1 MQSARNCGGMINY
14 RRMDKNTIIGLLL
27 MMAVIFGFQF
37 VFSPSEDEVQQ
48 QKQEQVDANKE
59 KKDSDEKNVTTDSL
73 SANEFAK
80 LKENLKRYGGDSASI
95 KTDALQVALVDGKVK
110 ATLCLDGKNQTVDDA
125 EHAPLS
131 TAMASALRDLNTTYM
146 RNGDFSAMMKP
157 RNDSVVIKN
166 DSLRLVIS
174 SKGAMITRATLPAYK
189 SSHKTKNKAFGKY
202 VEVFSPGENE
212 YGFMLNTSTQR
223 YNTQDFYFEPVEKT
237 DSSVLMALN
246 FPNGA
251 QFGIRYT
258 LRPDN
263 FVVHMEVVQKNM
275 NRVLDSSNPMY
286 FDWKQKM
293 RRHEMDG
300 MFEERNSTLY
310 YKFVADNDADYL
322 SESSEQKENFTDA
335 MKWVAAKNQY
345 FSAVFIAQKQFNGMT
360 LSSVPYDKKSPE
372 FADYLKMLNVHSEI
386 DYQADS
392 SNPASFFL
400 YLGPNRYKVLSNIDE
415 MINQYPGGAAS
426 GSDNLHLTRLIPLG
440 WTLFRWINTVVV
452 IPVFNWLGSFISS
465 YGIIILILTLL
476 IKLVLTPLTI
486 KSYRS
491 QAVMKILAPDVK
503 AINEKYPDQAD
514 AMKRQQK
521 TMELYRSAGA
531 SMFGGCLPMLL
542 QMPVLIA
549 VFAFFPSCIELRGQ
563 SFLWANDL
571 SAPDAIFSWST
582 NIPIISTYFGNHVSL
597 FCLLM
602 TVTNILYTYVSMQ
615 SQQQQQG
622 MPNMKWMMYLMPVF
636 FLVFFNHYAAGLSY
650 YYFISLLITI
660 VTTYAVRASVK
671 ESDVRAKMAEYNKN
685 PKKKKKSGWMARLEE
700 AQRQQQAA
708 MREQQKRGGKKR
720 R

>member
-1 MQSARNCGGMINY
+1 
-14 RRMDKNTIIGLLL
+14 MDKNTIIGLLL
-27 MMAVIFGFQF
+27 MMAVIFGFNILF
-37 VFSPSEDEVQQ
+37 APSEEEIAQ
-48 QKQEQVDANKE
+48 QKQEQVASNQD
-59 KKDSDEKNVTTDSL
+59 KKDSGDKQVATDSL
-73 SANEFAK
+73 SANDFAK
-80 LKENLKRYGGDSASI
+80 LKENLKNYGGDSAVI
-95 KTDALQVALVDGKVK
+95 KTADLQVALVDGKVK
-110 ATLCLDGKNQTVDDA
+110 ASLNIDGKAQTVNDA
-125 EHAPLS
+125 ETEALS
-131 TAMASALRDLNTTYM
+131 PAMASALRELNNTYT
-146 RNGDFSAMMKP
+146 RNGDFSAMMTP

-166 DSLRLVIS
+166 DSLQLVIS
-174 SKGAMITRATLPAYK
+174 SKGAMITRATLPNYK
-189 SSHKTKNKAFGKY
+189 STHNTSNKAFGKY

-263 FVVHMEVVQKNM
+263 YVVHMEVVQKNM

-293 RRHEMDG
+293 RRHEVDG

-310 YKFVADNDADYL
+310 YKFVGDNDADYL
-322 SESSEQKENFTDA
+322 TESSEQKENFTDA

-345 FSAVFIAQKQFNGMT
+345 FSSVFIAQKQFSGMT
-360 LSSVPYDKKSPE
+360 LTSVPFDKKSPE
-372 FADYLKMLNVHSEI
+372 FNDYLKMLTVHSEI
-386 DYQADS
+386 EYQADNA
-392 SNPASFFL
+392 NPASFFL

-415 MINQYPGGAAS
+415 MIKQYPGG
-426 GSDNLHLTRLIPLG
+426 DNPEFEDLHLTRLIPLG
-440 WTLFRWINTVVV
+440 WTLFRWINTWVV
-452 IPVFNWLGSFISS
+452 IPVFDWLGSFIGS
-465 YGIIILILTLL
+465 YGIIILILTIL

-563 SFLWANDL
+563 SFLWAHDL
-571 SAPDAIFSWST
+571 SAPDAIVSWT
-582 NIPIISTYFGNHVSL
+582 TQIPLISSYFGNHISL

-602 TVTNILYTYVSMQ
+602 TATNILYTYVSMQ
-615 SQQQQQG
+615 SQSQNQS
-622 MPNMKWMMYLMPVF
+622 MPGMKWMMYLMPVF
-636 FLVFFNHYAAGLSY
+636 FLVFFNHYASGLSY
-650 YYFISLLITI
+650 YYFVSLLITI
-660 VTTYAVRASVK
+660 ATTYAVRASVK
-671 ESDVRAKMAEYNKN
+671 EEDVRAKMAEYS
-685 PKKKKKSGWMARLEE
+685 KKPKKKSGWMARMEE
-700 AQRQQQAA
+700 MQRQQQAA
-708 MREQQKRGGKKR
+708 MREQQKRGGGKKR

>member
-1 MQSARNCGGMINY
+1 
-14 RRMDKNTIIGLLL
+14 MDKNTIIGLLL
-27 MMAVIFGFQF
+27 MMAVIFGFNILF
-37 VFSPSEDEVQQ
+37 APSEEEIAQ
-48 QKQEQVDANKE
+48 QKQEQVASNQD
-59 KKDSDEKNVTTDSL
+59 KKDSGDKQVATDSL
-73 SANEFAK
+73 SANDFAK
-80 LKENLKRYGGDSASI
+80 LKENLKNYGGDSAVI
-95 KTDALQVALVDGKVK
+95 KTADLQVALVDGKVK
-110 ATLCLDGKNQTVDDA
+110 ASLNINGKAQTVNDA
-125 EHAPLS
+125 ETEALS
-131 TAMASALRDLNTTYM
+131 PAMASALRELNNTYT
-146 RNGDFSAMMKP
+146 RNGDFSAMMTP

-166 DSLRLVIS
+166 DSLQLVIS
-174 SKGAMITRATLPAYK
+174 SKGAMITRATLPNYK
-189 SSHKTKNKAFGKY
+189 SSHNTSNKAFGKY

-263 FVVHMEVVQKNM
+263 YVVHMEVVQKNM

-293 RRHEMDG
+293 RRHEVDG

-310 YKFVADNDADYL
+310 YKFVGDDDADYL
-322 SESSEQKENFTDA
+322 TESSEQKENFTDA

-345 FSAVFIAQKQFNGMT
+345 FSSVFIAQKQFSGMT
-360 LSSVPYDKKSPE
+360 LTSVPFDKKSPE
-372 FADYLKMLNVHSEI
+372 FNDYLKMLTVHSEI
-386 DYQADS
+386 EYQADNA
-392 SNPASFFL
+392 NPASFFL
-400 YLGPNRYKVLSNIDE
+400 YLGPNRYKVLNNIDE
-415 MINQYPGGAAS
+415 MIKQYPGG
-426 GSDNLHLTRLIPLG
+426 DNPEFEDLHLTRLIPLG
-440 WTLFRWINTVVV
+440 WTLFRWINTWVV
-452 IPVFNWLGSFISS
+452 IPVFDWLGSFIGS
-465 YGIIILILTLL
+465 YGIIILILTIL

-563 SFLWANDL
+563 SFLWAHDL
-571 SAPDAIFSWST
+571 SAPDAIVSWT
-582 NIPIISTYFGNHVSL
+582 TQIPLISSYFGNHISL

-602 TVTNILYTYVSMQ
+602 TATNILYTYVSMQ
-615 SQQQQQG
+615 SQSQNQS
-622 MPNMKWMMYLMPVF
+622 MPGMKWMMYLMPVF
-636 FLVFFNHYAAGLSY
+636 FLVFFNHYASGLSY
-650 YYFISLLITI
+650 YYFVSLLITI
-660 VTTYAVRASVK
+660 ATTYAVRASVK
-671 ESDVRAKMAEYNKN
+671 EEDVRAKMAEYS
-685 PKKKKKSGWMARLEE
+685 KKPKKKSGWMARMEE
-700 AQRQQQAA
+700 MQRQQQAA
-708 MREQQKRGGKKR
+708 MREQQKRGGGKKR

>member
-1 MQSARNCGGMINY
+1 
-14 RRMDKNTIIGLLL
+14 MDKNTIIGLLL
-27 MMAVIFGFQF
+27 MMAVIFGFNILF
-37 VFSPSEDEVQQ
+37 APSEEEIAQ
-48 QKQEQVDANKE
+48 QKQEQVASNQD
-59 KKDSDEKNVTTDSL
+59 KKDSGDKQVATDSL
-73 SANEFAK
+73 SANDFAK
-80 LKENLKRYGGDSASI
+80 LKENLKNYGGDSAVI
-95 KTDALQVALVDGKVK
+95 KTDDLQVALVDGKVK
-110 ATLCLDGKNQTVDDA
+110 ASLNIDGKAQTVNDA
-125 EHAPLS
+125 ETEALS
-131 TAMASALRDLNTTYM
+131 PAMASALRELNNIYT
-146 RNGDFSAMMKP
+146 RNGDFSAMMTP

-166 DSLRLVIS
+166 DSLQLVIS
-174 SKGAMITRATLPAYK
+174 SKGAMITRATLPNYK
-189 SSHKTKNKAFGKY
+189 STHNTSNRAFGKY

-263 FVVHMEVVQKNM
+263 YVVHMEVVQKNM

-293 RRHEMDG
+293 RRHEVDG

-310 YKFVADNDADYL
+310 YKFVGDNDADYL
-322 SESSEQKENFTDA
+322 TESSEQKENFTDA

-345 FSAVFIAQKQFNGMT
+345 FSSVFIAQKQFSGMT
-360 LSSVPYDKKSPE
+360 LTSVPFDKKSPE
-372 FADYLKMLNVHSEI
+372 FNDYLKMLTVHSEI
-386 DYQADS
+386 EYQADNA
-392 SNPASFFL
+392 NPASFFL

-415 MINQYPGGAAS
+415 MIKQYPGG
-426 GSDNLHLTRLIPLG
+426 DNPEFEDLHLTRLIPLG
-440 WTLFRWINTVVV
+440 WTLFRWINTWVV
-452 IPVFNWLGSFISS
+452 IPVFDWLGSFIGS
-465 YGIIILILTLL
+465 YGIIILILTIL

-563 SFLWANDL
+563 SFLWAHDL
-571 SAPDAIFSWST
+571 SAPDAIVSWT
-582 NIPIISTYFGNHVSL
+582 TQIPLISSYFGNHISL

-602 TVTNILYTYVSMQ
+602 TATNILYTYVSMQ
-615 SQQQQQG
+615 SQSQNQS
-622 MPNMKWMMYLMPVF
+622 MPGMKWMMYLMPVF
-636 FLVFFNHYAAGLSY
+636 FLVFFNHYASGLSY
-650 YYFISLLITI
+650 YYFVSLLITI
-660 VTTYAVRASVK
+660 ATTYAVRASVK
-671 ESDVRAKMAEYNKN
+671 EEDVRAKMAEYS
-685 PKKKKKSGWMARLEE
+685 KKPKKKSGWMARMEE
-700 AQRQQQAA
+700 MQRQQQAA
-708 MREQQKRGGKKR
+708 MREQQKRGGGKKR

>member
-1 MQSARNCGGMINY
+1 
-14 RRMDKNTIIGLLL
+14 MDKNTIIGLLL
-27 MMAVIFGFQF
+27 MMAVIFGFNILF
-37 VFSPSEDEVQQ
+37 APSEEEIAQ
-48 QKQEQVDANKE
+48 QKQEQVASNQD
-59 KKDSDEKNVTTDSL
+59 KKDSGDKQVATDSL
-73 SANEFAK
+73 SANDFAK
-80 LKENLKRYGGDSASI
+80 LKENLKNYGGDSAVI
-95 KTDALQVALVDGKVK
+95 KTADLQVALVDGKVK
-110 ATLCLDGKNQTVDDA
+110 ASLNIDGKAQTVNDA
-125 EHAPLS
+125 ETEALS
-131 TAMASALRDLNTTYM
+131 PAMASALRELNNTYT
-146 RNGDFSAMMKP
+146 RNGDFSAMMTP

-166 DSLRLVIS
+166 DSLQLVIS
-174 SKGAMITRATLPAYK
+174 SKGAMITRATLPNYK
-189 SSHKTKNKAFGKY
+189 SSHNTSNKAFGKY

-263 FVVHMEVVQKNM
+263 YVVHMEVVQKNM

-293 RRHEMDG
+293 RRHEVDG

-310 YKFVADNDADYL
+310 YKFVGDDDADYL
-322 SESSEQKENFTDA
+322 TESSEQKENFTDA

-345 FSAVFIAQKQFNGMT
+345 FSSVFIAQKQFSGMT
-360 LSSVPYDKKSPE
+360 LTSVPFDKKSPE
-372 FADYLKMLNVHSEI
+372 FNDYLKMLTVHSEI
-386 DYQADS
+386 EYQADNA
-392 SNPASFFL
+392 NPASFFL

-415 MINQYPGGAAS
+415 MIKQYPGG
-426 GSDNLHLTRLIPLG
+426 DNPEFEDLHLTRLIPLG
-440 WTLFRWINTVVV
+440 WTLFRWINTWVV
-452 IPVFNWLGSFISS
+452 IPVFDWLGSFIGS
-465 YGIIILILTLL
+465 YGIIILILTIL

-563 SFLWANDL
+563 SFL
-571 SAPDAIFSWST
+571 
-582 NIPIISTYFGNHVSL
+582 
-597 FCLLM
+597 
-602 TVTNILYTYVSMQ
+602 
-615 SQQQQQG
+615 
-622 MPNMKWMMYLMPVF
+622 
-636 FLVFFNHYAAGLSY
+636 
-650 YYFISLLITI
+650 
-660 VTTYAVRASVK
+660 
-671 ESDVRAKMAEYNKN
+671 
-685 PKKKKKSGWMARLEE
+685 
-700 AQRQQQAA
+700 
-708 MREQQKRGGKKR
+708 
-720 R
+720 

>member
-1 MQSARNCGGMINY
+1 
-14 RRMDKNTIIGLLL
+14 MDKNTIIGLLL
-27 MMAVIFGFQF
+27 MMAVIFGFNILF
-37 VFSPSEDEVQQ
+37 APSEEEIAQ
-48 QKQEQVDANKE
+48 QKQEQVASNQD
-59 KKDSDEKNVTTDSL
+59 KKDSGDKQVATDSL
-73 SANEFAK
+73 SANDFAK
-80 LKENLKRYGGDSASI
+80 LKENLKNYGGDSAVI
-95 KTDALQVALVDGKVK
+95 KTADLQVALVDGKVK
-110 ATLCLDGKNQTVDDA
+110 ASLNINGKAQTVNDA
-125 EHAPLS
+125 ETEALS
-131 TAMASALRDLNTTYM
+131 PAMASALRELNNTYT
-146 RNGDFSAMMKP
+146 RNGDFSAMMTP

-166 DSLRLVIS
+166 DSLQLVIS
-174 SKGAMITRATLPAYK
+174 SKGAMITRATLPNYK
-189 SSHKTKNKAFGKY
+189 STHNTSNKAFGKY

-212 YGFMLNTSTQR
+212 YGFMLNTSTER

-263 FVVHMEVVQKNM
+263 YVVHMEVVQKNM

-293 RRHEMDG
+293 RRHEVDG

-310 YKFVADNDADYL
+310 YKFVGDDDADYL
-322 SESSEQKENFTDA
+322 TESSEQKENFTDA

-345 FSAVFIAQKQFNGMT
+345 FSSVFIAQKQFSGMT
-360 LSSVPYDKKSPE
+360 LTSVPFDKKSPE
-372 FADYLKMLNVHSEI
+372 FNDYLKMLTVHSEI
-386 DYQADS
+386 EYQADNA
-392 SNPASFFL
+392 NPASFFL

-415 MINQYPGGAAS
+415 MIKQYPGG
-426 GSDNLHLTRLIPLG
+426 DNPEFEDLHLTRLIPLG
-440 WTLFRWINTVVV
+440 WTLFRWINTWVV
-452 IPVFNWLGSFISS
+452 IPVFDWLGSFIGS
-465 YGIIILILTLL
+465 YGIIILILTIL

-563 SFLWANDL
+563 SFLWAHDL
-571 SAPDAIFSWST
+571 SAPDAIVSWT
-582 NIPIISTYFGNHVSL
+582 TQIPLISSYFGNHISL

-602 TVTNILYTYVSMQ
+602 TATNILYTYVSMQ
-615 SQQQQQG
+615 SQSQNQS
-622 MPNMKWMMYLMPVF
+622 MPGMKWMMYLMPVF
-636 FLVFFNHYAAGLSY
+636 FLVFFNHYASGLSY
-650 YYFISLLITI
+650 YYFVSLLITI
-660 VTTYAVRASVK
+660 ATTYAVRASVK
-671 ESDVRAKMAEYNKN
+671 EEDVRAKMAEYS
-685 PKKKKKSGWMARLEE
+685 KKPKKKSGWMARMEE
-700 AQRQQQAA
+700 MQRQQQAA
-708 MREQQKRGGKKR
+708 MREQQKRGGGKKR

>member
-1 MQSARNCGGMINY
+1 
-14 RRMDKNTIIGLLL
+14 MDKNTIIGLLL
-27 MMAVIFGFQF
+27 MMAVIFGFNILF
-37 VFSPSEDEVQQ
+37 APSEEEIAQ
-48 QKQEQVDANKE
+48 QKQEQVASNQD
-59 KKDSDEKNVTTDSL
+59 KKDSGDKQVATDSL
-73 SANEFAK
+73 SANDFAK
-80 LKENLKRYGGDSASI
+80 LKENLKNYGGDSAVI
-95 KTDALQVALVDGKVK
+95 KTADLQVALVDGKVK
-110 ATLCLDGKNQTVDDA
+110 ASLNIDGKAQTVNDA
-125 EHAPLS
+125 ETEALS
-131 TAMASALRDLNTTYM
+131 PAMASALRELNNTYT
-146 RNGDFSAMMKP
+146 RNGDFSAMMTP
-157 RNDSVVIKN
+157 RTDSVVIKN
-166 DSLRLVIS
+166 DSLQLVIS
-174 SKGAMITRATLPAYK
+174 SKGAMITRATLPNYK
-189 SSHKTKNKAFGKY
+189 SSHNTSNKAFGKY

-263 FVVHMEVVQKNM
+263 YVVHMEVVQKNM

-293 RRHEMDG
+293 RRHEVDG

-310 YKFVADNDADYL
+310 YKFVGDDDADYL
-322 SESSEQKENFTDA
+322 TESSEQKENFTDA

-345 FSAVFIAQKQFNGMT
+345 FSSVFIAQKQFSGMT
-360 LSSVPYDKKSPE
+360 LTSVPFDKKSPE
-372 FADYLKMLNVHSEI
+372 FNDYLKMLTVHSEI
-386 DYQADS
+386 EYQADNA
-392 SNPASFFL
+392 NPASFFL
-400 YLGPNRYKVLSNIDE
+400 YLGPNRYKVLNNIDE
-415 MINQYPGGAAS
+415 MIKQYPGG
-426 GSDNLHLTRLIPLG
+426 DNPEFEDLHLTRLIPLG
-440 WTLFRWINTVVV
+440 WTLFRWINTWVV
-452 IPVFNWLGSFISS
+452 IPVFDWLGSFIGS
-465 YGIIILILTLL
+465 YGIIILILTIL

-563 SFLWANDL
+563 SFLWAHDL
-571 SAPDAIFSWST
+571 SAPDAIVSWT
-582 NIPIISTYFGNHVSL
+582 TQIPLISSYFGNHISL

-602 TVTNILYTYVSMQ
+602 TATNILYTYVSMQ
-615 SQQQQQG
+615 SQSQNQS
-622 MPNMKWMMYLMPVF
+622 MPGMKWMMYLMPVF
-636 FLVFFNHYAAGLSY
+636 FLVFFNHYASGLSY
-650 YYFISLLITI
+650 YYFVSLLITI
-660 VTTYAVRASVK
+660 ATTYAVRASVK
-671 ESDVRAKMAEYNKN
+671 EEDVRAKMAEYS
-685 PKKKKKSGWMARLEE
+685 KKPKKKSGWMARMEE
-700 AQRQQQAA
+700 MQRQQQAA
-708 MREQQKRGGKKR
+708 MREQQKRGGGKKR

>member
-1 MQSARNCGGMINY
+1 
-14 RRMDKNTIIGLLL
+14 MDKNTIIGLLL
-27 MMAVIFGFQF
+27 MMAVIFGFNILF
-37 VFSPSEDEVQQ
+37 APSEEEIAQ
-48 QKQEQVDANKE
+48 QKQEQVASNQD
-59 KKDSDEKNVTTDSL
+59 KKDSGDKQVATDSL
-73 SANEFAK
+73 SANDFAK
-80 LKENLKRYGGDSASI
+80 LKENLKNYGGDSAVI
-95 KTDALQVALVDGKVK
+95 KTADLQVDLIDGKVK
-110 ATLCLDGKNQTVDDA
+110 ASLNIDGKVQTVNDA
-125 EHAPLS
+125 ETEALS
-131 TAMASALRDLNTTYM
+131 PAMASALRELNNTYT
-146 RNGDFSAMMKP
+146 RNGDFSAMMTP

-166 DSLRLVIS
+166 DSLQLVIS
-174 SKGAMITRATLPAYK
+174 SKGAMITRATLPNYK
-189 SSHKTKNKAFGKY
+189 STHNTSNKAFGKY

-263 FVVHMEVVQKNM
+263 YVVHMEVVQKNM

-293 RRHEMDG
+293 RRHEVDG

-310 YKFVADNDADYL
+310 YKFVGDNDADYL
-322 SESSEQKENFTDA
+322 TESSEQKENFTDA

-345 FSAVFIAQKQFNGMT
+345 FSSVFIAQKQFSGMT
-360 LSSVPYDKKSPE
+360 LTSVPFDKKSPE
-372 FADYLKMLNVHSEI
+372 FNDYLKMLTVHSEI
-386 DYQADS
+386 EYQADNA
-392 SNPASFFL
+392 NPASFFL

-415 MINQYPGGAAS
+415 MIKQYPGG
-426 GSDNLHLTRLIPLG
+426 DNPEFEDLHLTRLIPLG
-440 WTLFRWINTVVV
+440 WTLFRWINTWVV
-452 IPVFNWLGSFISS
+452 IPVFDWLGSFIGS
-465 YGIIILILTLL
+465 YGIIILILTIL

-563 SFLWANDL
+563 SFLWAHDL
-571 SAPDAIFSWST
+571 SAPDAIVSWT
-582 NIPIISTYFGNHVSL
+582 TQIPLISSYFGNHISL

-602 TVTNILYTYVSMQ
+602 TATNILYTYVSMQ
-615 SQQQQQG
+615 SQSQNQS
-622 MPNMKWMMYLMPVF
+622 MPGMKWMMYLMPVF
-636 FLVFFNHYAAGLSY
+636 FLVFFNHYASGLSY
-650 YYFISLLITI
+650 YYFVSLLITI
-660 VTTYAVRASVK
+660 ATTYAVRASVK
-671 ESDVRAKMAEYNKN
+671 EEDVRAKMAEYS
-685 PKKKKKSGWMARLEE
+685 KKPKKKSGWMARMEE
-700 AQRQQQAA
+700 MQRQQQAA
-708 MREQQKRGGKKR
+708 MREQQKRGGGKKR

>member
-1 MQSARNCGGMINY
+1 
-14 RRMDKNTIIGLLL
+14 MDKNTIIGLLL
-27 MMAVIFGFQF
+27 MMAVIFGFNILF
-37 VFSPSEDEVQQ
+37 APSEEEIAQ
-48 QKQEQVDANKE
+48 QKQEQVASNQD
-59 KKDSDEKNVTTDSL
+59 KKDSGDKQVATDSL
-73 SANEFAK
+73 SANDFAK
-80 LKENLKRYGGDSASI
+80 LKENLKNYGGDSAVI
-95 KTDALQVALVDGKVK
+95 KTADLQVALVDGKVK
-110 ATLCLDGKNQTVDDA
+110 ASLNVDGKAQTVNDA
-125 EHAPLS
+125 ETEALS
-131 TAMASALRDLNTTYM
+131 PAMASALRELNNTYT
-146 RNGDFSAMMKP
+146 RNGDFSAMMTP

-166 DSLRLVIS
+166 DSLQLVIS
-174 SKGAMITRATLPAYK
+174 SKGAMITRATLPNYK
-189 SSHKTKNKAFGKY
+189 STHNTSNKAFGKY

-263 FVVHMEVVQKNM
+263 YVVHMEVVQKNM

-293 RRHEMDG
+293 RRHEVDG

-310 YKFVADNDADYL
+310 YKFVGDNDADYL
-322 SESSEQKENFTDA
+322 TESSEQKENFTDA

-345 FSAVFIAQKQFNGMT
+345 FSSVFIAQKQFSGMT
-360 LSSVPYDKKSPE
+360 LTSVPFDKKSPE
-372 FADYLKMLNVHSEI
+372 FNDYLKMLTVHSEI
-386 DYQADS
+386 EYQADNA
-392 SNPASFFL
+392 NPASFFL
-400 YLGPNRYKVLSNIDE
+400 YLGPNRYKVLNNIDE
-415 MINQYPGGAAS
+415 MIKQYPGG
-426 GSDNLHLTRLIPLG
+426 DNPEFEDLHLTRLIPLG
-440 WTLFRWINTVVV
+440 WTLFRWINTWVV
-452 IPVFNWLGSFISS
+452 IPVFDWLGSFIGS
-465 YGIIILILTLL
+465 YGIIILILTIL

-563 SFLWANDL
+563 SFLWAHDL
-571 SAPDAIFSWST
+571 SAPDAIVSWT
-582 NIPIISTYFGNHVSL
+582 TQIPLISSYFGNHISL

-602 TVTNILYTYVSMQ
+602 TATNILYTYVSMQ
-615 SQQQQQG
+615 SQSQNQS
-622 MPNMKWMMYLMPVF
+622 MPGMKWMMYLMPVF
-636 FLVFFNHYAAGLSY
+636 FLVFFNHYASGLSY
-650 YYFISLLITI
+650 YYFVSLLITI
-660 VTTYAVRASVK
+660 ATTYAVRASVK
-671 ESDVRAKMAEYNKN
+671 EEDVRAKMAEYS
-685 PKKKKKSGWMARLEE
+685 KKPKKKSGWMARMEE
-700 AQRQQQAA
+700 MQRQQQAA
-708 MREQQKRGGKKR
+708 MREQQKRGGGKKR

>member
-1 MQSARNCGGMINY
+1 
-14 RRMDKNTIIGLLL
+14 
-27 MMAVIFGFQF
+27 MMAVIFGFNILF
-37 VFSPSEDEVQQ
+37 APSEEEIAQ
-48 QKQEQVDANKE
+48 QKQEQVASNQD
-59 KKDSDEKNVTTDSL
+59 KKDSGDKQVATDSL
-73 SANEFAK
+73 SANDFAK
-80 LKENLKRYGGDSASI
+80 LKENLKNYGGDSAVI
-95 KTDALQVALVDGKVK
+95 KTADLQVALVDGKVK
-110 ATLCLDGKNQTVDDA
+110 ASLNIDGKAQTVNDA
-125 EHAPLS
+125 ETEALS
-131 TAMASALRDLNTTYM
+131 PAMASALRELNNTYT
-146 RNGDFSAMMKP
+146 RNGDFSAMMTP

-166 DSLRLVIS
+166 DSLQLVIS
-174 SKGAMITRATLPAYK
+174 SKGAMITRATLPNYK
-189 SSHKTKNKAFGKY
+189 STHNTSNKAFGKY

-263 FVVHMEVVQKNM
+263 YVVHMEVVQKNM

-293 RRHEMDG
+293 RRHEVDG

-310 YKFVADNDADYL
+310 YKFVGDDDADYL
-322 SESSEQKENFTDA
+322 TESSEQKENFTDA

-345 FSAVFIAQKQFNGMT
+345 FSSVFIAQKQFSGMT
-360 LSSVPYDKKSPE
+360 LTSVPFDKKSPE
-372 FADYLKMLNVHSEI
+372 FNDYLKMLTVHSEI
-386 DYQADS
+386 EYQADNA
-392 SNPASFFL
+392 NPASFFL
-400 YLGPNRYKVLSNIDE
+400 YLGPNRYKVLNNIDE
-415 MINQYPGGAAS
+415 MIKQYPGG
-426 GSDNLHLTRLIPLG
+426 DNPEFEDLHLTRLIPLG
-440 WTLFRWINTVVV
+440 WTLFRWINTWVV
-452 IPVFNWLGSFISS
+452 IPVFDWLGSFIGS
-465 YGIIILILTLL
+465 YGIIILILTIL

-563 SFLWANDL
+563 SFLWAHDL
-571 SAPDAIFSWST
+571 SAPDAIVSWT
-582 NIPIISTYFGNHVSL
+582 TQIPLISSYFGNHISL

-602 TVTNILYTYVSMQ
+602 TATNILYTYVSMQ
-615 SQQQQQG
+615 SQSQNQS
-622 MPNMKWMMYLMPVF
+622 MPGMKWMMYLMPVF
-636 FLVFFNHYAAGLSY
+636 FLVFFNHYASGLSY
-650 YYFISLLITI
+650 YYFVSLLITI
-660 VTTYAVRASVK
+660 ATTYAVRASVK
-671 ESDVRAKMAEYNKN
+671 EEDVRAKMAEYS
-685 PKKKKKSGWMARLEE
+685 KKPKKKSGWMARMEE
-700 AQRQQQAA
+700 MQRQQQAA
-708 MREQQKRGGKKR
+708 MREQQKRGGGKKR
-720 R
+720 H

>member
-1 MQSARNCGGMINY
+1 
-14 RRMDKNTIIGLLL
+14 MDKNTIIGLLL
-27 MMAVIFGFQF
+27 MMAVIFGFNILF
-37 VFSPSEDEVQQ
+37 APSEEEIAQ
-48 QKQEQVDANKE
+48 QKQEQVASNQD
-59 KKDSDEKNVTTDSL
+59 KKDSGDKQVATDSL
-73 SANEFAK
+73 SANDFAK
-80 LKENLKRYGGDSASI
+80 LKENLKNYGGDSAVI
-95 KTDALQVALVDGKVK
+95 KTADLQVALVDGKVK
-110 ATLCLDGKNQTVDDA
+110 ASLNINGKAQTVNDA
-125 EHAPLS
+125 ETEALS
-131 TAMASALRDLNTTYM
+131 PAMASALRELNNTYT
-146 RNGDFSAMMKP
+146 RNGDFSAMMTP

-166 DSLRLVIS
+166 DSLQLVIS
-174 SKGAMITRATLPAYK
+174 SKGAMITRATLPNYK
-189 SSHKTKNKAFGKY
+189 SSHNTSNKAFGKY

-263 FVVHMEVVQKNM
+263 YVVHMEVVQKNM

-293 RRHEMDG
+293 RRHEVDG

-310 YKFVADNDADYL
+310 YKFVGDDDADYL
-322 SESSEQKENFTDA
+322 TESSEQKENFTDA

-345 FSAVFIAQKQFNGMT
+345 FSSVFIAQKQFSGMT
-360 LSSVPYDKKSPE
+360 LTSVPFDKKSPE
-372 FADYLKMLNVHSEI
+372 FNDYLKMLTVHSEI
-386 DYQADS
+386 EYQADNA
-392 SNPASFFL
+392 NPASFFL

-415 MINQYPGGAAS
+415 MIKQYPGG
-426 GSDNLHLTRLIPLG
+426 DNPEFEDLHLTRLIPLG
-440 WTLFRWINTVVV
+440 WTLFRWINTWVV
-452 IPVFNWLGSFISS
+452 IPVFDWLGSFIGS
-465 YGIIILILTLL
+465 YGIIILILTIL

-563 SFLWANDL
+563 SFLWAHDL
-571 SAPDAIFSWST
+571 SAPDAIVSWT
-582 NIPIISTYFGNHVSL
+582 TQIPLISSYFGNHISL

-602 TVTNILYTYVSMQ
+602 TATNILYTYVSMQ
-615 SQQQQQG
+615 SQSQNQS
-622 MPNMKWMMYLMPVF
+622 MPGMKWMMYLMPVF
-636 FLVFFNHYAAGLSY
+636 FLVFFNHYASGLSY
-650 YYFISLLITI
+650 YYFVSLLITI
-660 VTTYAVRASVK
+660 ATTYAVRASVK
-671 ESDVRAKMAEYNKN
+671 EEDVRAKMAEYS
-685 PKKKKKSGWMARLEE
+685 KKPKKKSGWMARMEE
-700 AQRQQQAA
+700 MQRQQQAA
-708 MREQQKRGGKKR
+708 MREQQKRGGGKKR

>member
-1 MQSARNCGGMINY
+1 
-14 RRMDKNTIIGLLL
+14 MDKNTIIGLLL
-27 MMAVIFGFQF
+27 MMAVIFGFNILF
-37 VFSPSEDEVQQ
+37 APSEEEIAQ
-48 QKQEQVDANKE
+48 QKQEQVASNQD
-59 KKDSDEKNVTTDSL
+59 KKDSGDKQVATDSL
-73 SANEFAK
+73 SANDFAK
-80 LKENLKRYGGDSASI
+80 LKENLKNYGGDSAVI
-95 KTDALQVALVDGKVK
+95 KTADLQVALVDGKVK
-110 ATLCLDGKNQTVDDA
+110 ASLNIDGKAQTVNDA
-125 EHAPLS
+125 ETEALS
-131 TAMASALRDLNTTYM
+131 PAMASALRELNNTYT
-146 RNGDFSAMMKP
+146 RNGDFSAMMTP

-166 DSLRLVIS
+166 DSLQLVIS
-174 SKGAMITRATLPAYK
+174 SKGAMITRATLPNYK
-189 SSHKTKNKAFGKY
+189 STHNTSNKAFGKY

-263 FVVHMEVVQKNM
+263 YVVHMEVVQKNM

-293 RRHEMDG
+293 RRHEVDG

-310 YKFVADNDADYL
+310 YKFVGDNDADYL
-322 SESSEQKENFTDA
+322 TESSEQKENFTDA

-345 FSAVFIAQKQFNGMT
+345 FSSVFIAQKQFSGMT
-360 LSSVPYDKKSPE
+360 LTSVPFDKKSPE
-372 FADYLKMLNVHSEI
+372 FTDYLKMLTVHSEI
-386 DYQADS
+386 EYQADNA
-392 SNPASFFL
+392 NPASFFL

-415 MINQYPGGAAS
+415 MIKQYPGG
-426 GSDNLHLTRLIPLG
+426 DNPEFEDLHLTRLIPLG
-440 WTLFRWINTVVV
+440 WTLFRWINTWVV
-452 IPVFNWLGSFISS
+452 IPVFNWLGSFIGS
-465 YGIIILILTLL
+465 YGIIILILTIL

-563 SFLWANDL
+563 SFLWAHDL
-571 SAPDAIFSWST
+571 SAPDAIVSWT
-582 NIPIISTYFGNHVSL
+582 TQIPLISSYFGNHISL

-602 TVTNILYTYVSMQ
+602 TATNILYTYVSMQ
-615 SQQQQQG
+615 SQSQNQS
-622 MPNMKWMMYLMPVF
+622 MPGMKWMMYLMPVF
-636 FLVFFNHYAAGLSY
+636 FLVFFNHYASGLSY
-650 YYFISLLITI
+650 YYFVSLLITI
-660 VTTYAVRASVK
+660 ATTYAVRASVK
-671 ESDVRAKMAEYNKN
+671 EEDVRAKMAEYS
-685 PKKKKKSGWMARLEE
+685 KKPKKKSGWMARMEE
-700 AQRQQQAA
+700 MQRQQQAA
-708 MREQQKRGGKKR
+708 MREQQKRGGGKKR

>member
-1 MQSARNCGGMINY
+1 
-14 RRMDKNTIIGLLL
+14 MDKNTIIGLLL
-27 MMAVIFGFQF
+27 MMAVIFGFNILF
-37 VFSPSEDEVQQ
+37 APSEEEIAQ
-48 QKQEQVDANKE
+48 QKQEQVASNQD
-59 KKDSDEKNVTTDSL
+59 KKDSGDKQVATDSL
-73 SANEFAK
+73 SANDFAK
-80 LKENLKRYGGDSASI
+80 LKENLKNYGGDSAVI
-95 KTDALQVALVDGKVK
+95 KTADLQVVLVDGKVK
-110 ATLCLDGKNQTVDDA
+110 ASLNIDGKAQTVNDA
-125 EHAPLS
+125 ETEALS
-131 TAMASALRDLNTTYM
+131 PAMASALRELNNTYT
-146 RNGDFSAMMKP
+146 RNGDFSAMMTP

-166 DSLRLVIS
+166 DSLQLVIS
-174 SKGAMITRATLPAYK
+174 SKGAMITRATLPNYK
-189 SSHKTKNKAFGKY
+189 SSHNTSNKAFGKY

-263 FVVHMEVVQKNM
+263 YVVHMEVVQKNM

-293 RRHEMDG
+293 RRHEVDG

-310 YKFVADNDADYL
+310 YKFVGDDDADYL
-322 SESSEQKENFTDA
+322 TESSEQKENFTDA

-345 FSAVFIAQKQFNGMT
+345 FSSVFIAQKQFSGMT
-360 LSSVPYDKKSPE
+360 LTSVPFDKKSPE
-372 FADYLKMLNVHSEI
+372 FNDYLKMLTVHSEI
-386 DYQADS
+386 EYQADNA
-392 SNPASFFL
+392 NPASFFL
-400 YLGPNRYKVLSNIDE
+400 YLGPNRYKVLNNIDE
-415 MINQYPGGAAS
+415 MIKQYPGG
-426 GSDNLHLTRLIPLG
+426 DNPEFEDLHLTRLIPLG
-440 WTLFRWINTVVV
+440 WTLFRWINTWVV
-452 IPVFNWLGSFISS
+452 IPVFDWLGSFIGS
-465 YGIIILILTLL
+465 YGIIILILTIL

-563 SFLWANDL
+563 SFLWAHDL
-571 SAPDAIFSWST
+571 SAPDAIVSWT
-582 NIPIISTYFGNHVSL
+582 TQIPLISSYFGNHISL

-602 TVTNILYTYVSMQ
+602 TATNILYTYVSMQ
-615 SQQQQQG
+615 SQSQNQS
-622 MPNMKWMMYLMPVF
+622 MPGMKWMMYLMPVF
-636 FLVFFNHYAAGLSY
+636 FLVFFNHYASGLSY
-650 YYFISLLITI
+650 YYFVSLLITI
-660 VTTYAVRASVK
+660 ATTYAVRASVK
-671 ESDVRAKMAEYNKN
+671 EEDVRAKMAEYS
-685 PKKKKKSGWMARLEE
+685 KKPKKKSGWMARMEE
-700 AQRQQQAA
+700 MQRQQQAA
-708 MREQQKRGGKKR
+708 MREQQKRGGGKKR

>member
-1 MQSARNCGGMINY
+1 
-14 RRMDKNTIIGLLL
+14 
-27 MMAVIFGFQF
+27 MMAVIFGFNILF
-37 VFSPSEDEVQQ
+37 APSEEEIAQ
-48 QKQEQVDANKE
+48 QKQEQVASNQD
-59 KKDSDEKNVTTDSL
+59 KKDSGDKQVATDSL
-73 SANEFAK
+73 SANDFAK
-80 LKENLKRYGGDSASI
+80 LKENLKNYGGDSAVI
-95 KTDALQVALVDGKVK
+95 KTADLQVALVDGKVK
-110 ATLCLDGKNQTVDDA
+110 ASLNIDGKAQTVNDA
-125 EHAPLS
+125 ETEALS
-131 TAMASALRDLNTTYM
+131 PAMASALRELNNTYT
-146 RNGDFSAMMKP
+146 RNGDFSAMMTP

-166 DSLRLVIS
+166 DSLQLVIS
-174 SKGAMITRATLPAYK
+174 SKGAMITRATLPNYK
-189 SSHKTKNKAFGKY
+189 STHNTSNKAFGKY

-263 FVVHMEVVQKNM
+263 YVVHMEVVQKNM

-293 RRHEMDG
+293 RRHEVDG

-310 YKFVADNDADYL
+310 YKFVGDDDADYL
-322 SESSEQKENFTDA
+322 TESSEQKENFTDA

-345 FSAVFIAQKQFNGMT
+345 FSSVFIAQKQFSGMT
-360 LSSVPYDKKSPE
+360 LTSVPFDKKSPE
-372 FADYLKMLNVHSEI
+372 FNDYLKMLTVHSEI
-386 DYQADS
+386 EYQADNA
-392 SNPASFFL
+392 NPASFFL

-415 MINQYPGGAAS
+415 MIKQYPGG
-426 GSDNLHLTRLIPLG
+426 DNPEFEDLHLTRLIPLG
-440 WTLFRWINTVVV
+440 WTLFRWINTWVV
-452 IPVFNWLGSFISS
+452 IPVFDWLGSFIGS
-465 YGIIILILTLL
+465 YGIIILILTIL

-563 SFLWANDL
+563 SFLWAHDL
-571 SAPDAIFSWST
+571 SAPDAIVSWT
-582 NIPIISTYFGNHVSL
+582 TQIPLISSYFGNHISL

-602 TVTNILYTYVSMQ
+602 TATNILYTYVSMQ
-615 SQQQQQG
+615 SQSQNQS
-622 MPNMKWMMYLMPVF
+622 MPGMKWMMYLMPVF
-636 FLVFFNHYAAGLSY
+636 FLVF
-650 YYFISLLITI
+650 
-660 VTTYAVRASVK
+660 
-671 ESDVRAKMAEYNKN
+671 
-685 PKKKKKSGWMARLEE
+685 
-700 AQRQQQAA
+700 
-708 MREQQKRGGKKR
+708 
-720 R
+720 

>member
-1 MQSARNCGGMINY
+1 
-14 RRMDKNTIIGLLL
+14 
-27 MMAVIFGFQF
+27 MMAVIFGFNILF
-37 VFSPSEDEVQQ
+37 APSEEEIAQ
-48 QKQEQVDANKE
+48 QKQEQVASNQD
-59 KKDSDEKNVTTDSL
+59 KKDSGDKQVATDSL
-73 SANEFAK
+73 SANDFAK
-80 LKENLKRYGGDSASI
+80 LKENLKNYGGDSAVI
-95 KTDALQVALVDGKVK
+95 KTADLQVALVDGKVK
-110 ATLCLDGKNQTVDDA
+110 ASLNIDGKAQTVNDA
-125 EHAPLS
+125 ETEALS
-131 TAMASALRDLNTTYM
+131 PAMASALRELNNTYT
-146 RNGDFSAMMKP
+146 RNGDFSAMMTP

-166 DSLRLVIS
+166 DSLQLVIS
-174 SKGAMITRATLPAYK
+174 SKGAMITRATLPNYK
-189 SSHKTKNKAFGKY
+189 STHNTSNKAFGKY

-263 FVVHMEVVQKNM
+263 YVVHMEVVQKNM

-293 RRHEMDG
+293 RRHEVDG

-310 YKFVADNDADYL
+310 YKFVGDDDADYL
-322 SESSEQKENFTDA
+322 TESSEQKENFTDA

-345 FSAVFIAQKQFNGMT
+345 FSSVFIAQKQFSGMT
-360 LSSVPYDKKSPE
+360 LTSVPFDKKSPE
-372 FADYLKMLNVHSEI
+372 FNDYLKMLTVHSEI
-386 DYQADS
+386 EYQADNA
-392 SNPASFFL
+392 NPASFFL

-415 MINQYPGGAAS
+415 MIKQYPGG
-426 GSDNLHLTRLIPLG
+426 DNPEFEDLHLTRLIPLG
-440 WTLFRWINTVVV
+440 WTLFRWINTWVV
-452 IPVFNWLGSFISS
+452 IPVFDWLGSFIGS
-465 YGIIILILTLL
+465 YGIIILILTIL

-563 SFLWANDL
+563 SFLWAHDL
-571 SAPDAIFSWST
+571 SAPDAIVSWT
-582 NIPIISTYFGNHVSL
+582 TQIPLISSYFGNHISL

-602 TVTNILYTYVSMQ
+602 TATNILYTYVSMQ
-615 SQQQQQG
+615 SQSQNQS
-622 MPNMKWMMYLMPVF
+622 MPGMKWMMYLMPVF
-636 FLVFFNHYAAGLSY
+636 FLVFFNHYASGLSY
-650 YYFISLLITI
+650 YYFVSLLITI
-660 VTTYAVRASVK
+660 ATTYAVRASVK
-671 ESDVRAKMAEYNKN
+671 EEDVRAKMAEYS
-685 PKKKKKSGWMARLEE
+685 KKPKKKSGWMARMEE
-700 AQRQQQAA
+700 MQRQQQAA
-708 MREQQKRGGKKR
+708 MREQQKRGGGKNAANSYPTINLD
-720 R
+720 

>member
-1 MQSARNCGGMINY
+1 
-14 RRMDKNTIIGLLL
+14 
-27 MMAVIFGFQF
+27 MMAVIFGFNILF
-37 VFSPSEDEVQQ
+37 APSEEEIAQ
-48 QKQEQVDANKE
+48 QKQEQVASNQD
-59 KKDSDEKNVTTDSL
+59 KKDSGDKQVATDSL
-73 SANEFAK
+73 SANDFAK
-80 LKENLKRYGGDSASI
+80 LKENLKNYGGDSAVI
-95 KTDALQVALVDGKVK
+95 KTADLQVALVDGKVK
-110 ATLCLDGKNQTVDDA
+110 ASLNIDGKAQTVNDA
-125 EHAPLS
+125 ETEALS
-131 TAMASALRDLNTTYM
+131 PAMASALRELNNTYT
-146 RNGDFSAMMKP
+146 RNGDFSAMMTP

-166 DSLRLVIS
+166 DSLQLVIS
-174 SKGAMITRATLPAYK
+174 SKGAMITRATLPNYK
-189 SSHKTKNKAFGKY
+189 STHNTSNKAFGKY

-263 FVVHMEVVQKNM
+263 YVVHMEVVQKNM

-293 RRHEMDG
+293 RRHEVDG

-310 YKFVADNDADYL
+310 YKFVGDDDADYL
-322 SESSEQKENFTDA
+322 TESSEQKENFTDA

-345 FSAVFIAQKQFNGMT
+345 FSSVFIAQKQFSGMT
-360 LSSVPYDKKSPE
+360 LTSVPFDKKSPE
-372 FADYLKMLNVHSEI
+372 FNDYLKMLTVHSEI
-386 DYQADS
+386 EYQADNA
-392 SNPASFFL
+392 NPASFFL

-415 MINQYPGGAAS
+415 MIKQYPGG
-426 GSDNLHLTRLIPLG
+426 DNPEFEDLHLTRLIPLG
-440 WTLFRWINTVVV
+440 WTLFRWINTWVV
-452 IPVFNWLGSFISS
+452 IPVFDWLGSFIGS
-465 YGIIILILTLL
+465 YGIIILILTIL

-563 SFLWANDL
+563 SFLWAHDL
-571 SAPDAIFSWST
+571 SAPDAIVSWT
-582 NIPIISTYFGNHVSL
+582 TQIPLISSYFGNHISL

-602 TVTNILYTYVSMQ
+602 TATNILYTYVSMQ
-615 SQQQQQG
+615 SQSQNQS
-622 MPNMKWMMYLMPVF
+622 MPGMKWMMYLMPIF
-636 FLVFFNHYAAGLSY
+636 FLVFFNHYASGLSY
-650 YYFISLLITI
+650 YYFVSLLITI
-660 VTTYAVRASVK
+660 ATTYAVRASVK
-671 ESDVRAKMAEYNKN
+671 EEDVRAKMAEYS
-685 PKKKKKSGWMARLEE
+685 KKPKKKSGWMARMEE
-700 AQRQQQAA
+700 MQRQQQAA
-708 MREQQKRGGKKR
+708 MREQQKRGGGKKR
-720 R
+720 S

>member
-1 MQSARNCGGMINY
+1 
-14 RRMDKNTIIGLLL
+14 
-27 MMAVIFGFQF
+27 MMAVIFGFNILF
-37 VFSPSEDEVQQ
+37 APSEEEIAQ
-48 QKQEQVDANKE
+48 QKQEQVASNQD
-59 KKDSDEKNVTTDSL
+59 KKDSGDKQVATDSL
-73 SANEFAK
+73 SANDFAK
-80 LKENLKRYGGDSASI
+80 LKENLKNYGGDSAVI
-95 KTDALQVALVDGKVK
+95 KTADLQVALVDGKVK
-110 ATLCLDGKNQTVDDA
+110 ASLNIDGKAQTVNDA
-125 EHAPLS
+125 ETEALS
-131 TAMASALRDLNTTYM
+131 PAMASALRELNNTYT
-146 RNGDFSAMMKP
+146 RNGDFSAMMTP

-166 DSLRLVIS
+166 DSLQLVIS
-174 SKGAMITRATLPAYK
+174 SKGAMITRATLPNYK
-189 SSHKTKNKAFGKY
+189 STHNTSNKAFGKY

-263 FVVHMEVVQKNM
+263 YVVHMEVVQKNM

-293 RRHEMDG
+293 RRHEVDG

-310 YKFVADNDADYL
+310 YKFVGDNDADYL
-322 SESSEQKENFTDA
+322 TESSEQKENFTDA

-345 FSAVFIAQKQFNGMT
+345 FSSVFIAQKQFSGMT
-360 LSSVPYDKKSPE
+360 LTSVPFDKKSPE
-372 FADYLKMLNVHSEI
+372 FNDYLKMLTVHSEI
-386 DYQADS
+386 EYQADNA
-392 SNPASFFL
+392 NPASFFL

-415 MINQYPGGAAS
+415 MIKQYPGG
-426 GSDNLHLTRLIPLG
+426 DNPEFEDLHLTRLIPLG
-440 WTLFRWINTVVV
+440 WTLFRWINTWVV
-452 IPVFNWLGSFISS
+452 IPVFDWLGSFIGS
-465 YGIIILILTLL
+465 YGIIILILTIL

-563 SFLWANDL
+563 SFLWAHDL
-571 SAPDAIFSWST
+571 SAPDAIVSWDHSNST
-582 NIPIISTYFGNHVSL
+582 HQQ
-597 FCLLM
+597 LL
-602 TVTNILYTYVSMQ
+602 
-615 SQQQQQG
+615 
-622 MPNMKWMMYLMPVF
+622 
-636 FLVFFNHYAAGLSY
+636 
-650 YYFISLLITI
+650 
-660 VTTYAVRASVK
+660 
-671 ESDVRAKMAEYNKN
+671 
-685 PKKKKKSGWMARLEE
+685 
-700 AQRQQQAA
+700 RQPH
-708 MREQQKRGGKKR
+708 
-720 R
+720 

>member
-1 MQSARNCGGMINY
+1 
-14 RRMDKNTIIGLLL
+14 MDKNTIIGLLL
-27 MMAVIFGFQF
+27 MMAVIFGFNILF
-37 VFSPSEDEVQQ
+37 APSEEEIAQ
-48 QKQEQVDANKE
+48 QKQEQVASNQD
-59 KKDSDEKNVTTDSL
+59 KKDSGDKQVATDSL
-73 SANEFAK
+73 SANDFAK
-80 LKENLKRYGGDSASI
+80 LKENLKNYGGDSAVI
-95 KTDALQVALVDGKVK
+95 KTADLQVALVDGKVK
-110 ATLCLDGKNQTVDDA
+110 ASLNINGKAQTVNDA
-125 EHAPLS
+125 ETEALS
-131 TAMASALRDLNTTYM
+131 PAMASALRELNNTYT
-146 RNGDFSAMMKP
+146 RNGDFSAMMTP

-166 DSLRLVIS
+166 DSLQLVIS
-174 SKGAMITRATLPAYK
+174 SKGAMITRATLPNYK
-189 SSHKTKNKAFGKY
+189 SSHNTSNKAFGKY

-263 FVVHMEVVQKNM
+263 YVVHMEVVQKNM

-293 RRHEMDG
+293 RRHEVDG

-310 YKFVADNDADYL
+310 YKFVGDDADYL
-322 SESSEQKENFTDA
+322 TESSEQKENFTDA

-345 FSAVFIAQKQFNGMT
+345 FSSVFIAQKQFSGMT
-360 LSSVPYDKKSPE
+360 LTSVPFDKKSPE
-372 FADYLKMLNVHSEI
+372 FNDYLKMLTVHSEI
-386 DYQADS
+386 EYQADNA
-392 SNPASFFL
+392 NPASFFL
-400 YLGPNRYKVLSNIDE
+400 YLGPNRYKVLNNIDE
-415 MINQYPGGAAS
+415 MIKQYPGG
-426 GSDNLHLTRLIPLG
+426 DNPEFEDLHLTRLIPLG
-440 WTLFRWINTVVV
+440 WTLFRWINTWVV
-452 IPVFNWLGSFISS
+452 IPVFDWLGSFIGS
-465 YGIIILILTLL
+465 YGIIILILTIL

-563 SFLWANDL
+563 SFLWAHDL
-571 SAPDAIFSWST
+571 SAPDAIVSWT
-582 NIPIISTYFGNHVSL
+582 TQIPLISSYFGNHISL

-602 TVTNILYTYVSMQ
+602 TATNILYTYVSMQ
-615 SQQQQQG
+615 SQSQNQS
-622 MPNMKWMMYLMPVF
+622 MPGMKWMMYLMPVF
-636 FLVFFNHYAAGLSY
+636 FLVFFNHYASGLSY
-650 YYFISLLITI
+650 YYFVSLLITI
-660 VTTYAVRASVK
+660 ATTYAVRASVK
-671 ESDVRAKMAEYNKN
+671 EEDVRAKMAEYS
-685 PKKKKKSGWMARLEE
+685 KKPKKKSGWMARMEE
-700 AQRQQQAA
+700 MQRQQQAA
-708 MREQQKRGGKKR
+708 MREQQKRGGGKKR

>member
-1 MQSARNCGGMINY
+1 
-14 RRMDKNTIIGLLL
+14 
-27 MMAVIFGFQF
+27 MMAVIFGFNILF
-37 VFSPSEDEVQQ
+37 APSEEEIAQ
-48 QKQEQVDANKE
+48 QKQEQVASNQD
-59 KKDSDEKNVTTDSL
+59 KKDSGDKQVATDSL
-73 SANEFAK
+73 SANDFAK
-80 LKENLKRYGGDSASI
+80 LKENLKNYGGDSAVI
-95 KTDALQVALVDGKVK
+95 KTADLQVALVDGKVK
-110 ATLCLDGKNQTVDDA
+110 ASLNIDGKAQTVNDA
-125 EHAPLS
+125 ETEALS
-131 TAMASALRDLNTTYM
+131 PAMASALRELNNTYT
-146 RNGDFSAMMKP
+146 RNGDFSAMMTP

-166 DSLRLVIS
+166 DSLQLVIS
-174 SKGAMITRATLPAYK
+174 SKGAMITRATLPNYK
-189 SSHKTKNKAFGKY
+189 SSHNTSNKAFGKY

-263 FVVHMEVVQKNM
+263 YVVHMEVVQKNM

-293 RRHEMDG
+293 RRHEVDG

-310 YKFVADNDADYL
+310 YKFVGDNDADYL
-322 SESSEQKENFTDA
+322 TESSEQKENFTDA

-345 FSAVFIAQKQFNGMT
+345 FSSVFIAQKQFSGMT
-360 LSSVPYDKKSPE
+360 LTSVPFDKKSPE
-372 FADYLKMLNVHSEI
+372 FNDYLKMLTVHSEI
-386 DYQADS
+386 EYQADNA
-392 SNPASFFL
+392 NPASFFL
-400 YLGPNRYKVLSNIDE
+400 YLGPNRYKVLNNIDE
-415 MINQYPGGAAS
+415 MIKQYPGG
-426 GSDNLHLTRLIPLG
+426 DNPEFEDLHLTRLIPLG
-440 WTLFRWINTVVV
+440 WTLFRWINTWVV
-452 IPVFNWLGSFISS
+452 IPVFDWLGSFIGS
-465 YGIIILILTLL
+465 YGIIILILTIL

-563 SFLWANDL
+563 SFLWAHDL
-571 SAPDAIFSWST
+571 SAPDAIVSWT
-582 NIPIISTYFGNHVSL
+582 TQIPLISSYFGNHISL

-602 TVTNILYTYVSMQ
+602 TATNILYTYVSMQ
-615 SQQQQQG
+615 SQSQNQS
-622 MPNMKWMMYLMPVF
+622 MPGMKWMMYLMPVF
-636 FLVFFNHYAAGLSY
+636 FLVFFNHYASGLSY
-650 YYFISLLITI
+650 YYFVSLLITI
-660 VTTYAVRASVK
+660 ATTYAVRASVK
-671 ESDVRAKMAEYNKN
+671 EEDVRAKMAEYS
-685 PKKKKKSGWMARLEE
+685 KKPKKKSGWMARMEE
-700 AQRQQQAA
+700 MQRQQQAA
-708 MREQQKRGGKKR
+708 MREQQKRGGGKNAANSYPTINLD
-720 R
+720 

>member
-1 MQSARNCGGMINY
+1 
-14 RRMDKNTIIGLLL
+14 MDKNTIIGLLL
-27 MMAVIFGFQF
+27 MMAVIFGFNILF
-37 VFSPSEDEVQQ
+37 APSEEEIAQ
-48 QKQEQVDANKE
+48 QKQEQVASNQD
-59 KKDSDEKNVTTDSL
+59 KKDSGDKQVATDSL
-73 SANEFAK
+73 SANDFAK
-80 LKENLKRYGGDSASI
+80 LKENLKNYGGDSAVI
-95 KTDALQVALVDGKVK
+95 KTADLQVALVDGKVK
-110 ATLCLDGKNQTVDDA
+110 ASLNIDGKAQTVNDA
-125 EHAPLS
+125 ETEALS
-131 TAMASALRDLNTTYM
+131 PAIASALRELNNTYT
-146 RNGDFSAMMKP
+146 RNGDFSAMMTP

-166 DSLRLVIS
+166 DSLQLVIS
-174 SKGAMITRATLPAYK
+174 SKGAMITRATLPNYK
-189 SSHKTKNKAFGKY
+189 STHNTSNKAFGKY

-263 FVVHMEVVQKNM
+263 YVVHMEVVQKNM

-293 RRHEMDG
+293 RRHEVDG

-310 YKFVADNDADYL
+310 YKFVGDNDADYL
-322 SESSEQKENFTDA
+322 TESSEQKENFTDA

-345 FSAVFIAQKQFNGMT
+345 FSSVFIAQKQFSGMT
-360 LSSVPYDKKSPE
+360 LTSVPFDKKSPE
-372 FADYLKMLNVHSEI
+372 FTDYLKMLTVHSEI
-386 DYQADS
+386 EYQADNA
-392 SNPASFFL
+392 NPASFFL
-400 YLGPNRYKVLSNIDE
+400 YLGPNRYKVLNNIDE
-415 MINQYPGGAAS
+415 MIKQYPGG
-426 GSDNLHLTRLIPLG
+426 DNPEFEDLHLTRLIPLG
-440 WTLFRWINTVVV
+440 WTLFRWINTWVV
-452 IPVFNWLGSFISS
+452 IPVFDWLGSFIGS
-465 YGIIILILTLL
+465 YGIIILILTIL

-563 SFLWANDL
+563 SFLWAHDL
-571 SAPDAIFSWST
+571 SAPDAIVSWT
-582 NIPIISTYFGNHVSL
+582 TQIPLISSYFGNHISL

-602 TVTNILYTYVSMQ
+602 TATNILYTYVSMQ
-615 SQQQQQG
+615 SQSQNQS
-622 MPNMKWMMYLMPVF
+622 MPGMKWMMYLMPVF
-636 FLVFFNHYAAGLSY
+636 FLVFFNHYASGLSY
-650 YYFISLLITI
+650 YYFVSLLITI
-660 VTTYAVRASVK
+660 ATTYAVRASVK
-671 ESDVRAKMAEYNKN
+671 EEDVRAKMAEYS
-685 PKKKKKSGWMARLEE
+685 KKPKKKSGWMARMEE
-700 AQRQQQAA
+700 MQRQQQAA
-708 MREQQKRGGKKR
+708 MREQQKRGGGKKR

>member
-1 MQSARNCGGMINY
+1 
-14 RRMDKNTIIGLLL
+14 
-27 MMAVIFGFQF
+27 MMAVIFGFNILF
-37 VFSPSEDEVQQ
+37 APSEEEIAQ
-48 QKQEQVDANKE
+48 QKQEQVASNQD
-59 KKDSDEKNVTTDSL
+59 KKDSGDKQVATDSL
-73 SANEFAK
+73 SANDFAK
-80 LKENLKRYGGDSASI
+80 LKENLKNYGGDSAVI
-95 KTDALQVALVDGKVK
+95 KTDDLQVALVDGKVK
-110 ATLCLDGKNQTVDDA
+110 ASLNIDGKAQTVNDA
-125 EHAPLS
+125 ETEALS
-131 TAMASALRDLNTTYM
+131 PAMASALRELNNTYT
-146 RNGDFSAMMKP
+146 RNGDFSAMMTP

-166 DSLRLVIS
+166 DSLQLVIS
-174 SKGAMITRATLPAYK
+174 SKGAMITRATLPNYK
-189 SSHKTKNKAFGKY
+189 STHNTSNKAFGKY

-263 FVVHMEVVQKNM
+263 YVVHMEVVQKNM

-293 RRHEMDG
+293 RRHEVDG

-310 YKFVADNDADYL
+310 YKFVGDNDADYL
-322 SESSEQKENFTDA
+322 TESSEQKENFTDA

-345 FSAVFIAQKQFNGMT
+345 FSSVFIAQKQFSGMT
-360 LSSVPYDKKSPE
+360 LTSVPFDKKSPE
-372 FADYLKMLNVHSEI
+372 FNDYLKMLTVHSEI
-386 DYQADS
+386 EYQADNA
-392 SNPASFFL
+392 NPASFFL

-415 MINQYPGGAAS
+415 MIKQYPGG
-426 GSDNLHLTRLIPLG
+426 DNPEFEDLHLTRLIPLG
-440 WTLFRWINTVVV
+440 WTLFRWINTWVV
-452 IPVFNWLGSFISS
+452 IPVFDWLGSFIGS
-465 YGIIILILTLL
+465 YGIIILIHTIL

-549 VFAFFPSCIELRGQ
+549 VLAFFPSCIELRGQ
-563 SFLWANDL
+563 SFLWAHDL
-571 SAPDAIFSWST
+571 SAPDAIVSWT
-582 NIPIISTYFGNHVSL
+582 TQIPLISSYFGNHISL

-602 TVTNILYTYVSMQ
+602 TATNILYTYVSMQ
-615 SQQQQQG
+615 SQSQNQSMPG
-622 MPNMKWMMYLMPVF
+622 MK
-636 FLVFFNHYAAGLSY
+636 
-650 YYFISLLITI
+650 
-660 VTTYAVRASVK
+660 
-671 ESDVRAKMAEYNKN
+671 
-685 PKKKKKSGWMARLEE
+685 
-700 AQRQQQAA
+700 
-708 MREQQKRGGKKR
+708 
-720 R
+720 

>member
-1 MQSARNCGGMINY
+1 
-14 RRMDKNTIIGLLL
+14 MDKNTIIGLLL
-27 MMAVIFGFQF
+27 MMAVIFGFNILF
-37 VFSPSEDEVQQ
+37 APSEEEIAQ
-48 QKQEQVDANKE
+48 QKQEQVASNQD
-59 KKDSDEKNVTTDSL
+59 KKDSGDKQVATDSL
-73 SANEFAK
+73 SANDFAK
-80 LKENLKRYGGDSASI
+80 LKENLKNYGGDSAVI
-95 KTDALQVALVDGKVK
+95 KTADLQVALVDGKVK
-110 ATLCLDGKNQTVDDA
+110 ASLNIDGKAQTVNDA
-125 EHAPLS
+125 ETEALS
-131 TAMASALRDLNTTYM
+131 PAMASALRELNNTYT
-146 RNGDFSAMMKP
+146 RNGDFSAMMTP

-166 DSLRLVIS
+166 DSLQLVIS
-174 SKGAMITRATLPAYK
+174 SKGAMITRATLPNYK
-189 SSHKTKNKAFGKY
+189 STHNTSNKAFGKY

-263 FVVHMEVVQKNM
+263 YVVHMEVVQKNM

-293 RRHEMDG
+293 RRHEVDG

-310 YKFVADNDADYL
+310 YKFVGDNDADYL
-322 SESSEQKENFTDA
+322 TESSEQKENFTDA

-345 FSAVFIAQKQFNGMT
+345 FSSVFIAQKQFSGMT
-360 LSSVPYDKKSPE
+360 LTSVPFDKKSPE
-372 FADYLKMLNVHSEI
+372 FNDYLKMLTVHSEI
-386 DYQADS
+386 EYQADNA
-392 SNPASFFL
+392 NPASFFL
-400 YLGPNRYKVLSNIDE
+400 YLGPNRYKVLNNIDE
-415 MINQYPGGAAS
+415 MIKQYPGG
-426 GSDNLHLTRLIPLG
+426 DNPEFEDLHLTRLIPLG
-440 WTLFRWINTVVV
+440 WTLFRWINTWVV
-452 IPVFNWLGSFISS
+452 IPVFDWLGSFIGS
-465 YGIIILILTLL
+465 YGIIILILTIL

-563 SFLWANDL
+563 SFLWAHDL
-571 SAPDAIFSWST
+571 SAPDAIMSWT
-582 NIPIISTYFGNHVSL
+582 TQIPLISSYFGNHISL

-602 TVTNILYTYVSMQ
+602 TATNILYTYVSMQ
-615 SQQQQQG
+615 SQSQNQS
-622 MPNMKWMMYLMPVF
+622 MPGMKWMMYLMPVF
-636 FLVFFNHYAAGLSY
+636 FLVFFNHYASGLSY
-650 YYFISLLITI
+650 YYFVSLLITI
-660 VTTYAVRASVK
+660 ATTYAVRASVK
-671 ESDVRAKMAEYNKN
+671 EEDVRAKMAEYS
-685 PKKKKKSGWMARLEE
+685 KKPKKKSGWMARMEE
-700 AQRQQQAA
+700 MQRQQQAA
-708 MREQQKRGGKKR
+708 MREQQKRGGGKKR

>member
-1 MQSARNCGGMINY
+1 
-14 RRMDKNTIIGLLL
+14 MDKNTIIGLLL
-27 MMAVIFGFQF
+27 MMAVIFGFNILF
-37 VFSPSEDEVQQ
+37 APSEEEIAQ
-48 QKQEQVDANKE
+48 QKQEQVASNQD
-59 KKDSDEKNVTTDSL
+59 KKDSGDKQVATDSL
-73 SANEFAK
+73 SANDFAK
-80 LKENLKRYGGDSASI
+80 LKENLKNYGGDSAVI
-95 KTDALQVALVDGKVK
+95 KTADLQVVLVDGKVK
-110 ATLCLDGKNQTVDDA
+110 ASLNIDGKAQTVNDA
-125 EHAPLS
+125 ETEALS
-131 TAMASALRDLNTTYM
+131 PAMASALRELNNTYT
-146 RNGDFSAMMKP
+146 RNGDFSAMMTP

-166 DSLRLVIS
+166 DSLQLVIS
-174 SKGAMITRATLPAYK
+174 SKGAMITRATLPNYK
-189 SSHKTKNKAFGKY
+189 STHNTSNKAFGKY

-263 FVVHMEVVQKNM
+263 YVVHMEVVQKNM

-293 RRHEMDG
+293 RRHEVDG

-310 YKFVADNDADYL
+310 YKFVGDDDADYL
-322 SESSEQKENFTDA
+322 TESSEQKENFTDA

-345 FSAVFIAQKQFNGMT
+345 FSSVFIAQKQFSGMT
-360 LSSVPYDKKSPE
+360 LTSVPFDKKSPE
-372 FADYLKMLNVHSEI
+372 FNDYLKMLTVHSEI
-386 DYQADS
+386 EYQADNA
-392 SNPASFFL
+392 NPASFFL
-400 YLGPNRYKVLSNIDE
+400 YLGPNRYKVLNNIDE
-415 MINQYPGGAAS
+415 MIKQYPGG
-426 GSDNLHLTRLIPLG
+426 DNPEFEDLHLTRLIPLG
-440 WTLFRWINTVVV
+440 WTLFRWINTWVV
-452 IPVFNWLGSFISS
+452 IPVFDWLGSFIGS
-465 YGIIILILTLL
+465 YGIIILILTIL

-563 SFLWANDL
+563 SFLWAHDL
-571 SAPDAIFSWST
+571 SAPDAIVSWT
-582 NIPIISTYFGNHVSL
+582 TQIPLISSYFGNHISL

-602 TVTNILYTYVSMQ
+602 TATNILYTYVSMQ
-615 SQQQQQG
+615 SQSQNQS
-622 MPNMKWMMYLMPVF
+622 MPGMKWMMYLMPVF
-636 FLVFFNHYAAGLSY
+636 FLVFFNHYASGLSY
-650 YYFISLLITI
+650 YYFVSLLITI
-660 VTTYAVRASVK
+660 ATTYAVRASVK
-671 ESDVRAKMAEYNKN
+671 EEDVRAKMAEYS
-685 PKKKKKSGWMARLEE
+685 KKPKKKSGWMARMEE
-700 AQRQQQAA
+700 MQRQQQAA
-708 MREQQKRGGKKR
+708 MREQQKRGGGKKR

>member
-1 MQSARNCGGMINY
+1 
-14 RRMDKNTIIGLLL
+14 MDKNTIIGLLL
-27 MMAVIFGFQF
+27 MMAVIFGFNILF
-37 VFSPSEDEVQQ
+37 APSEEEIAQ
-48 QKQEQVDANKE
+48 QKQEQVASKQD
-59 KKDSDEKNVTTDSL
+59 KKDSGDKQVATDSL
-73 SANEFAK
+73 SANDFAK
-80 LKENLKRYGGDSASI
+80 LKENLKNYGGDSAVI
-95 KTDALQVALVDGKVK
+95 KTADLQVALVDGKVK
-110 ATLCLDGKNQTVDDA
+110 ASLNIDGKAQTVNDA
-125 EHAPLS
+125 ETEALS
-131 TAMASALRDLNTTYM
+131 PAMASALRELNNTYT
-146 RNGDFSAMMKP
+146 RNGDFSAMMTP

-166 DSLRLVIS
+166 DSLQLVIS
-174 SKGAMITRATLPAYK
+174 SKGAMITRATLPNYK
-189 SSHKTKNKAFGKY
+189 STHNTSNKAFGKY

-263 FVVHMEVVQKNM
+263 YVVHMEVVQKNM

-293 RRHEMDG
+293 RRHEVDG

-310 YKFVADNDADYL
+310 YKFVGDNDADYL
-322 SESSEQKENFTDA
+322 TESSEQKENFTDA

-345 FSAVFIAQKQFNGMT
+345 FSSVFIAQKQFSGMT
-360 LSSVPYDKKSPE
+360 LTSVPFDKKSPE
-372 FADYLKMLNVHSEI
+372 FNDYLKMLTVHSEI
-386 DYQADS
+386 EYQADNA
-392 SNPASFFL
+392 NPASFFL
-400 YLGPNRYKVLSNIDE
+400 YLGPNRYKVLNNIDE
-415 MINQYPGGAAS
+415 MIKQYPGG
-426 GSDNLHLTRLIPLG
+426 DNPEFEDLHLTRLIPLG
-440 WTLFRWINTVVV
+440 WTLFRWINTWVV
-452 IPVFNWLGSFISS
+452 IPVFDWLGSFIGS
-465 YGIIILILTLL
+465 YGIIILILTIL

-563 SFLWANDL
+563 SFLWAHDL
-571 SAPDAIFSWST
+571 SAPDAIVSWT
-582 NIPIISTYFGNHVSL
+582 TQIPLISSYFGNHISL

-602 TVTNILYTYVSMQ
+602 TATNILYTYVSMQ
-615 SQQQQQG
+615 SQSQNQS
-622 MPNMKWMMYLMPVF
+622 MPGMKWMMYLMPVF
-636 FLVFFNHYAAGLSY
+636 FLVFFNHYASGLSY
-650 YYFISLLITI
+650 YYFVSLLITI
-660 VTTYAVRASVK
+660 ATTYAVRASVK
-671 ESDVRAKMAEYNKN
+671 EEDVRAKMAEYS
-685 PKKKKKSGWMARLEE
+685 KKPKKKSGWMARMEE
-700 AQRQQQAA
+700 MQRQQQAA
-708 MREQQKRGGKKR
+708 MREQQKRGGGKKR

>member
-1 MQSARNCGGMINY
+1 
-14 RRMDKNTIIGLLL
+14 MDKNTIIGLLL
-27 MMAVIFGFQF
+27 MMAVIFGFNILF
-37 VFSPSEDEVQQ
+37 APSEEEIAQ
-48 QKQEQVDANKE
+48 QKQEQVASNQD
-59 KKDSDEKNVTTDSL
+59 KKDSGDKQVATDSL
-73 SANEFAK
+73 SANDFAK
-80 LKENLKRYGGDSASI
+80 LKENLKNYGGDSAVI
-95 KTDALQVALVDGKVK
+95 KTADLQVALVDGKVK
-110 ATLCLDGKNQTVDDA
+110 ASLNIDGKAQTVNDA
-125 EHAPLS
+125 ETEALS
-131 TAMASALRDLNTTYM
+131 PAMASALRELNNTYT
-146 RNGDFSAMMKP
+146 RNGDFSAMMTP

-166 DSLRLVIS
+166 DSLQLVIS
-174 SKGAMITRATLPAYK
+174 SKGAMITRATLPNYK
-189 SSHKTKNKAFGKY
+189 SSHNTSNKAFGKY

-263 FVVHMEVVQKNM
+263 YVVHMEVVQKNM

-293 RRHEMDG
+293 RRHEVDG

-310 YKFVADNDADYL
+310 YKFVGDDDADYL
-322 SESSEQKENFTDA
+322 TESSEQKENFTDA

-345 FSAVFIAQKQFNGMT
+345 FSSVFIAQKQFSGMT
-360 LSSVPYDKKSPE
+360 LTSVPFDKKSPE
-372 FADYLKMLNVHSEI
+372 FNDYLKMLTVHSEI
-386 DYQADS
+386 EYQADNA
-392 SNPASFFL
+392 NPASFFL

-415 MINQYPGGAAS
+415 MIKQYPGG
-426 GSDNLHLTRLIPLG
+426 DNPEFEDLHLTRLIPLG
-440 WTLFRWINTVVV
+440 WTLFRWINTWVV
-452 IPVFNWLGSFISS
+452 IPVFDWLGSFIGS
-465 YGIIILILTLL
+465 YGIIILILTIL

-563 SFLWANDL
+563 SFLWAHDL
-571 SAPDAIFSWST
+571 SAPDAIVSWT
-582 NIPIISTYFGNHVSL
+582 TQIPLISSYFGNHISL

-602 TVTNILYTYVSMQ
+602 TATNILYTYVSMQ
-615 SQQQQQG
+615 SQSQNQS
-622 MPNMKWMMYLMPVF
+622 MPGMKWMMYLMPVF
-636 FLVFFNHYAAGLSY
+636 FLVFFNHYASGLSY
-650 YYFISLLITI
+650 YYFVSLLITI
-660 VTTYAVRASVK
+660 ATTYAVRASVK
-671 ESDVRAKMAEYNKN
+671 EEDVRAKMAEYS
-685 PKKKKKSGWMARLEE
+685 KKPKKKSGWMARMEE
-700 AQRQQQAA
+700 MQRQQQAA
-708 MREQQKRGGKKR
+708 MREQQKRGGGKKR

>member
-1 MQSARNCGGMINY
+1 
-14 RRMDKNTIIGLLL
+14 MDKNTIIGLLL
-27 MMAVIFGFQF
+27 MMAVIFGFNILF
-37 VFSPSEDEVQQ
+37 APSEEEIAQ
-48 QKQEQVDANKE
+48 QKQEQVASNQD
-59 KKDSDEKNVTTDSL
+59 KKDSGDKQVATDSL
-73 SANEFAK
+73 SANDFAK
-80 LKENLKRYGGDSASI
+80 LKENLKNYGGDSAVI
-95 KTDALQVALVDGKVK
+95 KTADLQVALVDGKVK
-110 ATLCLDGKNQTVDDA
+110 ASLNIDGKAQTVNDA
-125 EHAPLS
+125 ETEALS
-131 TAMASALRDLNTTYM
+131 PAMASALRELNNTYT
-146 RNGDFSAMMKP
+146 RNGDFSAMMTP

-166 DSLRLVIS
+166 DSLQLVIS
-174 SKGAMITRATLPAYK
+174 SKGAMITRATLPNYK
-189 SSHKTKNKAFGKY
+189 STHNTSNKAFGKY

-263 FVVHMEVVQKNM
+263 YVVHMEVVQKNM

-293 RRHEMDG
+293 RRHEVDG

-310 YKFVADNDADYL
+310 YKFVGDDDADYL
-322 SESSEQKENFTDA
+322 TESSEQKENFTDA

-345 FSAVFIAQKQFNGMT
+345 FSSVFIAQKQFSGMT
-360 LSSVPYDKKSPE
+360 LTSVPFDKKSPE
-372 FADYLKMLNVHSEI
+372 FNDYLKMLTVHSEI
-386 DYQADS
+386 EYQADNA
-392 SNPASFFL
+392 NPASFFL

-415 MINQYPGGAAS
+415 MIKQYPGG
-426 GSDNLHLTRLIPLG
+426 DNPEFEDLHLTRLIPLG
-440 WTLFRWINTVVV
+440 WTLFRWINTWVV
-452 IPVFNWLGSFISS
+452 IPVFDWLGSFIGS
-465 YGIIILILTLL
+465 YGIIILILTIL

-563 SFLWANDL
+563 SFLWAHDL
-571 SAPDAIFSWST
+571 SAPDAIVSWT
-582 NIPIISTYFGNHVSL
+582 TQIPLISSYFGNHISL

-602 TVTNILYTYVSMQ
+602 TATNILYTYVSMQ
-615 SQQQQQG
+615 SQSQNQS
-622 MPNMKWMMYLMPVF
+622 MPGMKWMMYLMPVF
-636 FLVFFNHYAAGLSY
+636 FLVFFNHYASGLSY
-650 YYFISLLITI
+650 YYFVSLLITI
-660 VTTYAVRASVK
+660 ATTYAVRASVK
-671 ESDVRAKMAEYNKN
+671 EEDVRAKMAEYS
-685 PKKKKKSGWMARLEE
+685 KKPKKKSGWMARMEE
-700 AQRQQQAA
+700 MQRQQQAA
-708 MREQQKRGGKKR
+708 MREQQKRGGGKKR

>member
-1 MQSARNCGGMINY
+1 
-14 RRMDKNTIIGLLL
+14 MDKNTIIGLLL
-27 MMAVIFGFQF
+27 MMAVIFGFNIL
-37 VFSPSEDEVQQ
+37 FSPSEEEIAQ
-48 QKQEQVDANKE
+48 QKQEQVASNQD
-59 KKDSDEKNVTTDSL
+59 KKDSGDKQVATDSL
-73 SANEFAK
+73 SANDFAK
-80 LKENLKRYGGDSASI
+80 LKENLKNYGGDSAVI
-95 KTDALQVALVDGKVK
+95 KSADLQVALVDGKVK
-110 ATLCLDGKNQTVDDA
+110 ASLNIDGKAQTVNDA
-125 EHAPLS
+125 ETEALS
-131 TAMASALRDLNTTYM
+131 PAMASALRELNNTYT
-146 RNGDFSAMMKP
+146 RNGDFSAMMTP

-166 DSLRLVIS
+166 DSLQLVIS
-174 SKGAMITRATLPAYK
+174 SKGAMITRATLPNYK
-189 SSHKTKNKAFGKY
+189 STHNTSNKAFGKY

-263 FVVHMEVVQKNM
+263 YVVHMEVVQKNM

-293 RRHEMDG
+293 RRHEVDG

-310 YKFVADNDADYL
+310 YKFVGDNDADYL
-322 SESSEQKENFTDA
+322 TESSEQKENFTDA

-345 FSAVFIAQKQFNGMT
+345 FSSVFIAQKQFSGMT
-360 LSSVPYDKKSPE
+360 LTSVPFDKKSPE
-372 FADYLKMLNVHSEI
+372 FNDYLKMLTVHSEI
-386 DYQADS
+386 EYQADNA
-392 SNPASFFL
+392 NPASFFL
-400 YLGPNRYKVLSNIDE
+400 YLGPNRYKVLNNIDE
-415 MINQYPGGAAS
+415 MIKQYPGG
-426 GSDNLHLTRLIPLG
+426 DNPEFEDLHLTRLIPLG
-440 WTLFRWINTVVV
+440 WTLFRWINTWVV
-452 IPVFNWLGSFISS
+452 IPVFDWLGSFIGS
-465 YGIIILILTLL
+465 YGIIILILTIL

-563 SFLWANDL
+563 SFLWAHDL
-571 SAPDAIFSWST
+571 SAPDAIVSWT
-582 NIPIISTYFGNHVSL
+582 TQIPLISSYFGNHISL

-602 TVTNILYTYVSMQ
+602 TATNILYTYVSMQ
-615 SQQQQQG
+615 SQSQNQS
-622 MPNMKWMMYLMPVF
+622 MPGMKWMMYLMPVF
-636 FLVFFNHYAAGLSY
+636 FLVFFNHYASSLSY
-650 YYFISLLITI
+650 YYFVSLLITI
-660 VTTYAVRASVK
+660 ATTYAVRASVK
-671 ESDVRAKMAEYNKN
+671 EEDVRAKMAEYS
-685 PKKKKKSGWMARLEE
+685 KKPKKKSGWMARMEE
-700 AQRQQQAA
+700 MQRQQQAA
-708 MREQQKRGGKKR
+708 MREQQKRGGGKKR

>member
-1 MQSARNCGGMINY
+1 
-14 RRMDKNTIIGLLL
+14 
-27 MMAVIFGFQF
+27 MMAVIFGFNILF
-37 VFSPSEDEVQQ
+37 APSEEEIAQ
-48 QKQEQVDANKE
+48 QKQEQVASNQD
-59 KKDSDEKNVTTDSL
+59 KKDSGDKQVATDSL
-73 SANEFAK
+73 SANDFAK
-80 LKENLKRYGGDSASI
+80 LKENLKNYGGDSAVI
-95 KTDALQVALVDGKVK
+95 KTADLQVALVDGKVK
-110 ATLCLDGKNQTVDDA
+110 ASLNIDGKAQTVNDA
-125 EHAPLS
+125 ETEALS
-131 TAMASALRDLNTTYM
+131 PAMASALRELNNTYT
-146 RNGDFSAMMKP
+146 RNGDFSAMMTP

-166 DSLRLVIS
+166 DSLQLVIS
-174 SKGAMITRATLPAYK
+174 SKGAMITRATLPNYK
-189 SSHKTKNKAFGKY
+189 SSHNTSNKAFGKY

-263 FVVHMEVVQKNM
+263 YVVHMEVVQKNM

-293 RRHEMDG
+293 RRHEVDG

-310 YKFVADNDADYL
+310 YKFVGDDDADYL
-322 SESSEQKENFTDA
+322 TESSEQKENFTDA

-345 FSAVFIAQKQFNGMT
+345 FSSVFIAQKQFSGMT
-360 LSSVPYDKKSPE
+360 LTSVPFDKKSPE
-372 FADYLKMLNVHSEI
+372 FNDYLKMLTVHSEI
-386 DYQADS
+386 EYQADNA
-392 SNPASFFL
+392 NPASFFL
-400 YLGPNRYKVLSNIDE
+400 YLGPNRYKVLNNIDE
-415 MINQYPGGAAS
+415 MIKQYPGG
-426 GSDNLHLTRLIPLG
+426 DNPEFEDLHLTRLIPLG
-440 WTLFRWINTVVV
+440 WTLFRWINTWVV
-452 IPVFNWLGSFISS
+452 IPVFDWLGSFIGS
-465 YGIIILILTLL
+465 YGIIILILTIL

-563 SFLWANDL
+563 SFLWAHDL
-571 SAPDAIFSWST
+571 SAPDAIVSWT
-582 NIPIISTYFGNHVSL
+582 TQIPLISSYFGNHISL

-602 TVTNILYTYVSMQ
+602 TATNILYTYVSMQ
-615 SQQQQQG
+615 SQSQNQS
-622 MPNMKWMMYLMPVF
+622 MPGMKWMMYLMPVF
-636 FLVFFNHYAAGLSY
+636 FLVFFNHYASGLSY
-650 YYFISLLITI
+650 YYFVSLLITI
-660 VTTYAVRASVK
+660 ATTYAVRASVK
-671 ESDVRAKMAEYNKN
+671 EEDVRAKMAEY
-685 PKKKKKSGWMARLEE
+685 SGWMARMEE
-700 AQRQQQAA
+700 MQRQQQAA
-708 MREQQKRGGKKR
+708 MREQQKRGGGKKR

>member
-1 MQSARNCGGMINY
+1 
-14 RRMDKNTIIGLLL
+14 MDKNTIIGLLL
-27 MMAVIFGFQF
+27 MVAVIFGFNIF
-37 VFSPSEDEVQQ
+37 FSPSEEELQR
-48 QKQEQVDANKE
+48 QKQEQVASSQEKDDSGDKE
-59 KKDSDEKNVTTDSL
+59 AATDSL
-73 SANEFAK
+73 SANDFAN
-80 LKENLKRYGGDSASI
+80 LKENLKKYGGDSAVINS
-95 KTDALQVALVDGKVK
+95 DGLQVALVDGKVK
-110 ATLCLDGKNQTVDDA
+110 ATLNQNGKQLTVSDA
-125 EHAPLS
+125 ESEALAP
-131 TAMASALRDLNTTYM
+131 AMASALRELNSTYM

-157 RNDSVVIKN
+157 RTDSVVLKN
-166 DSLRLVIS
+166 DSLQLVIS

-189 SSHKTKNKAFGKY
+189 SSHKTKNPAFGKK
-202 VEVFSPGENE
+202 VEVFSPNENE
-212 YGFMLNTSTQR
+212 YGFTLNTSTQR

-237 DSSVLMALN
+237 DTSVLMALN

-293 RRHEMDG
+293 RRHEVDG

-310 YKFVADNDADYL
+310 YKFVGDNDADYL
-322 SESSEQKENFTDA
+322 SESSEEKENFTDA

-345 FSAVFIAQKQFNGMT
+345 FSSVFIAQNQFSGMT
-360 LSSVPYDKKSPE
+360 LNSVPFDKKSPE
-372 FADYLKMLNVHSEI
+372 FADYLKMLTVHSEI
-386 DYQADS
+386 DYQVDKA
-392 SNPASFFL
+392 NPASFFL

-415 MINQYPGGAAS
+415 MINQYPGGEAS
-426 GSDNLHLTRLIPLG
+426 GSEDLHLTRLIPLG
-440 WTLFRWINTVVV
+440 WTLFRWINTAVV

-465 YGIIILILTLL
+465 YGIIILILTFLV
-476 IKLVLTPLTI
+476 KLVLMPLTM

-571 SAPDAIFSWST
+571 SAPDAVVSWT
-582 NIPIISTYFGNHVSL
+582 TQIPIISSYFGNHISL

-602 TVTNILYTYVSMQ
+602 TATNILYTYVSMQ
-615 SQQQQQG
+615 SQSQTQG
-622 MPNMKWMMYLMPVF
+622 MPSMKWMMYLMPIF

-650 YYFISLLITI
+650 YYLLSLLITI

-671 ESDVRAKMAEYNKN
+671 ESDVRAKMAEYNKK
-685 PKKKKKSGWMARLEE
+685 PKKKSGWMARLEE

-708 MREQQKRGGKKR
+708 LREQQKRGGGKKR

>member
-1 MQSARNCGGMINY
+1 
-14 RRMDKNTIIGLLL
+14 MDKNTIIGLLL
-27 MMAVIFGFQF
+27 MMAVIFGFNILF
-37 VFSPSEDEVQQ
+37 APSEEEIAQ
-48 QKQEQVDANKE
+48 QKQEQVASNQD
-59 KKDSDEKNVTTDSL
+59 KKDSGDKQVATDSL
-73 SANEFAK
+73 SANDFAK
-80 LKENLKRYGGDSASI
+80 LKENLKNYGGDSAVI
-95 KTDALQVALVDGKVK
+95 KTDDLQVALVDGKVK
-110 ATLCLDGKNQTVDDA
+110 ASLNIDGKAQTVNDA
-125 EHAPLS
+125 ETEALS
-131 TAMASALRDLNTTYM
+131 PAMASALRELNNTYT
-146 RNGDFSAMMKP
+146 RNGDFSAMMTP

-166 DSLRLVIS
+166 DSLQLVIS
-174 SKGAMITRATLPAYK
+174 SKGAMITRATLPNYK
-189 SSHKTKNKAFGKY
+189 STHNTSNKAFGKY

-263 FVVHMEVVQKNM
+263 YVVHMEVVQKNM

-293 RRHEMDG
+293 RRHEVDG

-310 YKFVADNDADYL
+310 YKFVGDNDADYL
-322 SESSEQKENFTDA
+322 TESSEQKENFTDA

-345 FSAVFIAQKQFNGMT
+345 FSSVFIAQKQFSGMT
-360 LSSVPYDKKSPE
+360 LTSVPFDKKSPE
-372 FADYLKMLNVHSEI
+372 FNDYLKMLTVHSEI
-386 DYQADS
+386 EYQADNA
-392 SNPASFFL
+392 NPASFFL

-415 MINQYPGGAAS
+415 MIKQYPGG
-426 GSDNLHLTRLIPLG
+426 DNPEFEDLHLTRLIPLG
-440 WTLFRWINTVVV
+440 WTLFRWINTWVV
-452 IPVFNWLGSFISS
+452 IPVFDWLGSFIGS
-465 YGIIILILTLL
+465 YGIIILILTIL

-563 SFLWANDL
+563 SFLWAHDL
-571 SAPDAIFSWST
+571 SAPDAIVSWT
-582 NIPIISTYFGNHVSL
+582 TQIPLISSYFGNHISL

-602 TVTNILYTYVSMQ
+602 TATNILYTYVSMQ
-615 SQQQQQG
+615 SQSQNQS
-622 MPNMKWMMYLMPVF
+622 MPGMKWMMYLMPVF
-636 FLVFFNHYAAGLSY
+636 FLVFFNHYASGLSY
-650 YYFISLLITI
+650 YYFVSLLITI
-660 VTTYAVRASVK
+660 ATTYAVRASVK
-671 ESDVRAKMAEYNKN
+671 EEDVRAKMAEYS
-685 PKKKKKSGWMARLEE
+685 KKPKKKSGWMARMEE
-700 AQRQQQAA
+700 MQRQQQAA
-708 MREQQKRGGKKR
+708 MREQQKRGGGKKR

>member
-1 MQSARNCGGMINY
+1 
-14 RRMDKNTIIGLLL
+14 MDKNTIIGLLL
-27 MMAVIFGFQF
+27 MMAVIFGFNILF
-37 VFSPSEDEVQQ
+37 APSEEEIAQ
-48 QKQEQVDANKE
+48 QKQEQVASNQD
-59 KKDSDEKNVTTDSL
+59 KKDSGDKQVATDSL
-73 SANEFAK
+73 SANDFAK
-80 LKENLKRYGGDSASI
+80 LKENLKKYGGDSAVI
-95 KTDALQVALVDGKVK
+95 KTADLQVALVDGKVK
-110 ATLCLDGKNQTVDDA
+110 ASLNIDGKAQTVNDA
-125 EHAPLS
+125 ETEALS
-131 TAMASALRDLNTTYM
+131 PAMASALRELNNTYT
-146 RNGDFSAMMKP
+146 RNGDFSAMMTP

-166 DSLRLVIS
+166 DSLQLVIS
-174 SKGAMITRATLPAYK
+174 SKGAMITRATLPNYK
-189 SSHKTKNKAFGKY
+189 STHNTSNKAFGKY

-263 FVVHMEVVQKNM
+263 YVVHMEVVQKNM

-293 RRHEMDG
+293 RRHEVDG

-310 YKFVADNDADYL
+310 YKFVGDNDADYL
-322 SESSEQKENFTDA
+322 TESSEQKENFTDA

-345 FSAVFIAQKQFNGMT
+345 FSSVFIAQKQFSGMT
-360 LSSVPYDKKSPE
+360 LTSVPFDKKSPE
-372 FADYLKMLNVHSEI
+372 FNDYLKMLTVHSEI
-386 DYQADS
+386 EYQADNA
-392 SNPASFFL
+392 NPASFFL
-400 YLGPNRYKVLSNIDE
+400 YLGPNRYKVLNNIDE
-415 MINQYPGGAAS
+415 MIKQYPGG
-426 GSDNLHLTRLIPLG
+426 DNPEFEDLHLTRLIPLG
-440 WTLFRWINTVVV
+440 WTLFRWINTWVV
-452 IPVFNWLGSFISS
+452 IPVFDWLGSFIGS
-465 YGIIILILTLL
+465 YGIIILILTIL

-563 SFLWANDL
+563 SFLWAHDL
-571 SAPDAIFSWST
+571 SAPDAIVSWT
-582 NIPIISTYFGNHVSL
+582 TQIPLISSYFGNHISL

-602 TVTNILYTYVSMQ
+602 TATNILYTYVSMQ
-615 SQQQQQG
+615 SQSQNQS
-622 MPNMKWMMYLMPVF
+622 MPGMKWMMYLMPVF
-636 FLVFFNHYAAGLSY
+636 FLVFFNHYASGLSY
-650 YYFISLLITI
+650 YYFVSLLITI
-660 VTTYAVRASVK
+660 ATTYAVRASVK
-671 ESDVRAKMAEYNKN
+671 EEDVRAKMAEYS
-685 PKKKKKSGWMARLEE
+685 KKPKKKSGWMARMEE
-700 AQRQQQAA
+700 MQRQQQAA
-708 MREQQKRGGKKR
+708 MREQQKRGGGKKR

>member
-1 MQSARNCGGMINY
+1 
-14 RRMDKNTIIGLLL
+14 MDKNTIIGLLL
-27 MMAVIFGFQF
+27 MMAVIFGFNILF
-37 VFSPSEDEVQQ
+37 APSEEEIAQ
-48 QKQEQVDANKE
+48 QKQEQVASNQD
-59 KKDSDEKNVTTDSL
+59 KKDSGDKQVATDSL
-73 SANEFAK
+73 SVNDFAK
-80 LKENLKRYGGDSASI
+80 LKENLKNYGGDSAVI
-95 KTDALQVALVDGKVK
+95 KTADLQVALVDGKVK
-110 ATLCLDGKNQTVDDA
+110 ASLNIDGKAQTVNDA
-125 EHAPLS
+125 ETEALS
-131 TAMASALRDLNTTYM
+131 PAMASALRELNNTYT
-146 RNGDFSAMMKP
+146 RNGDFSAMMTP

-166 DSLRLVIS
+166 DSLQLVIS
-174 SKGAMITRATLPAYK
+174 SKGAMITRATLPNYK
-189 SSHKTKNKAFGKY
+189 STHNTSNKAFGKY

-263 FVVHMEVVQKNM
+263 YVVHMEVVQKNM

-293 RRHEMDG
+293 RRHEVDG

-310 YKFVADNDADYL
+310 YKFVGDNDADYL
-322 SESSEQKENFTDA
+322 TESSEQKENFTDA

-345 FSAVFIAQKQFNGMT
+345 FSSVFIAQKQFSGMT
-360 LSSVPYDKKSPE
+360 LTSVPFDKKSPE
-372 FADYLKMLNVHSEI
+372 FNDYLKMLTVHSEI
-386 DYQADS
+386 EYQADNA
-392 SNPASFFL
+392 NPASFFL
-400 YLGPNRYKVLSNIDE
+400 YLGPNRYKVLNNIDE
-415 MINQYPGGAAS
+415 MIKQYPGG
-426 GSDNLHLTRLIPLG
+426 DNPEFEDLHLTRLIPLG
-440 WTLFRWINTVVV
+440 WTLFRWINTWVV
-452 IPVFNWLGSFISS
+452 IPVFDWLGSFIGS
-465 YGIIILILTLL
+465 YGIIILILTIL

-563 SFLWANDL
+563 SFLWAHDL
-571 SAPDAIFSWST
+571 SAPDAIVSWT
-582 NIPIISTYFGNHVSL
+582 TQIPLISSYFGNHISL

-602 TVTNILYTYVSMQ
+602 TATNILYTYVSMQ
-615 SQQQQQG
+615 SQSQNQS
-622 MPNMKWMMYLMPVF
+622 MPGMKWMMYLMPVF
-636 FLVFFNHYAAGLSY
+636 FLVFFNHYASGLSY
-650 YYFISLLITI
+650 YYFVSLLITI
-660 VTTYAVRASVK
+660 ATTYAVRASVK
-671 ESDVRAKMAEYNKN
+671 EDDVRAKMAEYS
-685 PKKKKKSGWMARLEE
+685 KKPKKKSGWMARMEE
-700 AQRQQQAA
+700 MQRQQQAA
-708 MREQQKRGGKKR
+708 MREQQKRGGGKKR

>member
-1 MQSARNCGGMINY
+1 
-14 RRMDKNTIIGLLL
+14 MDKNTIIGLLL
-27 MMAVIFGFQF
+27 MMAVIFGFNILF
-37 VFSPSEDEVQQ
+37 APSEEEIAQ
-48 QKQEQVDANKE
+48 QKQEQVASNQD
-59 KKDSDEKNVTTDSL
+59 KKDSGDKQVATDSL
-73 SANEFAK
+73 SANDFAK
-80 LKENLKRYGGDSASI
+80 LKENLKNYGGDSAVI
-95 KTDALQVALVDGKVK
+95 KTADLQVALVDGKVK
-110 ATLCLDGKNQTVDDA
+110 ASLNIDGKAQTVNDA
-125 EHAPLS
+125 ETEALS
-131 TAMASALRDLNTTYM
+131 PAMASALRELNNTYT
-146 RNGDFSAMMKP
+146 RNGDFSAMMTP

-166 DSLRLVIS
+166 DSLQLVIS
-174 SKGAMITRATLPAYK
+174 SKGAMITRATLPNYK
-189 SSHKTKNKAFGKY
+189 SSHNTSNKAFGKY

-263 FVVHMEVVQKNM
+263 YVVHMEVVQKNM

-293 RRHEMDG
+293 RRHEVDG

-310 YKFVADNDADYL
+310 YKFVGDDDADYL
-322 SESSEQKENFTDA
+322 TESSEQKENFTDA

-345 FSAVFIAQKQFNGMT
+345 FSSVFIAQKQFSGMT
-360 LSSVPYDKKSPE
+360 LTSVPFDKKSPE
-372 FADYLKMLNVHSEI
+372 FNDYLKMLTVHSEI
-386 DYQADS
+386 EYQADNA
-392 SNPASFFL
+392 NPASFFL
-400 YLGPNRYKVLSNIDE
+400 YLGPNRYKVLNNIDE
-415 MINQYPGGAAS
+415 MIKQYPGG
-426 GSDNLHLTRLIPLG
+426 DNPEFEDLHLTRLIPLG
-440 WTLFRWINTVVV
+440 WTLFRWINTWVV
-452 IPVFNWLGSFISS
+452 IPVFDWLGSFIGS
-465 YGIIILILTLL
+465 YGIIILILTIL

-542 QMPVLIA
+542 EMPVLIA

-563 SFLWANDL
+563 SFLWAHDL
-571 SAPDAIFSWST
+571 SAPDAIVSWT
-582 NIPIISTYFGNHVSL
+582 TQIPLISSYFGNHISL

-602 TVTNILYTYVSMQ
+602 TATNILYTYVSMQ
-615 SQQQQQG
+615 SQSQNQS
-622 MPNMKWMMYLMPVF
+622 MPGMKWMMYLMPVF
-636 FLVFFNHYAAGLSY
+636 FLVFFNHYASGLSY
-650 YYFISLLITI
+650 YYFVSLLITI
-660 VTTYAVRASVK
+660 ATTYAVRASVK
-671 ESDVRAKMAEYNKN
+671 EEDVRAKMAEYS
-685 PKKKKKSGWMARLEE
+685 KKPKKKSGWMARMEE
-700 AQRQQQAA
+700 MQRQQQAA
-708 MREQQKRGGKKR
+708 MREQQKRGGGKKR

>member
-1 MQSARNCGGMINY
+1 
-14 RRMDKNTIIGLLL
+14 MDKNTIIGLLL
-27 MMAVIFGFQF
+27 MMAVIFGFNILF
-37 VFSPSEDEVQQ
+37 APSEEEIAQ
-48 QKQEQVDANKE
+48 QKQEQVASNQD
-59 KKDSDEKNVTTDSL
+59 KKDSGDKQVATDSL
-73 SANEFAK
+73 SANDFAK
-80 LKENLKRYGGDSASI
+80 LKENLKNYGGDSAVI
-95 KTDALQVALVDGKVK
+95 KTADLQVALVDGKVK
-110 ATLCLDGKNQTVDDA
+110 ASLNVDGKAQTVNDA
-125 EHAPLS
+125 ETEALS
-131 TAMASALRDLNTTYM
+131 PAMASALRELNNTYT
-146 RNGDFSAMMKP
+146 RNGDFSAMMTS

-166 DSLRLVIS
+166 DSLQLVIS
-174 SKGAMITRATLPAYK
+174 SKGAMITRATLPNYK
-189 SSHKTKNKAFGKY
+189 STHNTSNKAFGKY

-263 FVVHMEVVQKNM
+263 YVVHMEVVQKNM

-293 RRHEMDG
+293 RRHEVDG

-310 YKFVADNDADYL
+310 YKFVGDNDADYL
-322 SESSEQKENFTDA
+322 TESSEQKENFTDA

-345 FSAVFIAQKQFNGMT
+345 FSSVFIAQKQFSGMT
-360 LSSVPYDKKSPE
+360 LTSVPFDKKSPE
-372 FADYLKMLNVHSEI
+372 FNDYLKMLTVHSEI
-386 DYQADS
+386 EYQADNA
-392 SNPASFFL
+392 NPASFFL
-400 YLGPNRYKVLSNIDE
+400 YLGPNRYKVLNNIDE
-415 MINQYPGGAAS
+415 MIKQYPGG
-426 GSDNLHLTRLIPLG
+426 DNPEFEDLHLTRLIPLG
-440 WTLFRWINTVVV
+440 WTLFRWINTWVV
-452 IPVFNWLGSFISS
+452 IPVFDWLGSFIGS
-465 YGIIILILTLL
+465 YGIIILILTIL

-563 SFLWANDL
+563 SFLWAHDL
-571 SAPDAIFSWST
+571 SAPDAIVSWT
-582 NIPIISTYFGNHVSL
+582 TQIPLISSYFGNHISL

-602 TVTNILYTYVSMQ
+602 TATNILYTYVSMQ
-615 SQQQQQG
+615 SQSQNQS
-622 MPNMKWMMYLMPVF
+622 MPGMKWMMYLMPVF
-636 FLVFFNHYAAGLSY
+636 FLVFFNHYASGLSY
-650 YYFISLLITI
+650 YYFVSLLITI
-660 VTTYAVRASVK
+660 ATTYAVRASVK
-671 ESDVRAKMAEYNKN
+671 EEDVRAKMAEYS
-685 PKKKKKSGWMARLEE
+685 KKPKKKSGWMARMEE
-700 AQRQQQAA
+700 MQRQQQAA
-708 MREQQKRGGKKR
+708 MREQQKRGGGKKR

>member
-1 MQSARNCGGMINY
+1 
-14 RRMDKNTIIGLLL
+14 MDKNTIIGLLL
-27 MMAVIFGFQF
+27 MMAVIFGFNILF
-37 VFSPSEDEVQQ
+37 APSEEEIAQ
-48 QKQEQVDANKE
+48 QKQEQVASNQD
-59 KKDSDEKNVTTDSL
+59 KKDSGDKQVATDSL
-73 SANEFAK
+73 SANDFAK
-80 LKENLKRYGGDSASI
+80 LKENLKNYGGDSAVI
-95 KTDALQVALVDGKVK
+95 KTADLQVALVDGKVK
-110 ATLCLDGKNQTVDDA
+110 ASLNIDGKAQTVNDA
-125 EHAPLS
+125 ETEALS
-131 TAMASALRDLNTTYM
+131 PAMASALRELNNTYT
-146 RNGDFSAMMKP
+146 RNGDFSAMMTP

-166 DSLRLVIS
+166 DSLQLVIS
-174 SKGAMITRATLPAYK
+174 SKGAMITRATLPNYK
-189 SSHKTKNKAFGKY
+189 STHNTSNKAFGKY

-263 FVVHMEVVQKNM
+263 YVVHMEVVQKNM

-293 RRHEMDG
+293 RRHEVDG

-310 YKFVADNDADYL
+310 YKFVGDNDADYL
-322 SESSEQKENFTDA
+322 TESSEQKENFTDA

-345 FSAVFIAQKQFNGMT
+345 FSSVFIAQKQFSGMT
-360 LSSVPYDKKSPE
+360 LTSVPFDKKSPE
-372 FADYLKMLNVHSEI
+372 FTDYLKMLTVHSEI
-386 DYQADS
+386 EYQADNA
-392 SNPASFFL
+392 NPASFFL
-400 YLGPNRYKVLSNIDE
+400 YLGPNRYKVLNNIDE
-415 MINQYPGGAAS
+415 MIKQYPGG
-426 GSDNLHLTRLIPLG
+426 DNPEFEDLHLTRLIPLG
-440 WTLFRWINTVVV
+440 WTLFRWINTWVV
-452 IPVFNWLGSFISS
+452 IPVFDWLGSFIGS
-465 YGIIILILTLL
+465 YGIIILILTIL

-563 SFLWANDL
+563 SFLWAHDL
-571 SAPDAIFSWST
+571 SAPDAIVSWT
-582 NIPIISTYFGNHVSL
+582 TQIPLISSYFGNHISL

-602 TVTNILYTYVSMQ
+602 TATNILYTYVSMQ
-615 SQQQQQG
+615 SQSQNQS
-622 MPNMKWMMYLMPVF
+622 MPGMKWMMYLMPVF
-636 FLVFFNHYAAGLSY
+636 FLVFFNHYASGLSY
-650 YYFISLLITI
+650 YYFVSLLITI
-660 VTTYAVRASVK
+660 ATTYAVRASVK
-671 ESDVRAKMAEYNKN
+671 EEDVRAKMAEYS
-685 PKKKKKSGWMARLEE
+685 KKPKKKSGWMARMEE
-700 AQRQQQAA
+700 MQRQQQAA
-708 MREQQKRGGKKR
+708 MREQQKRGGGKKR

>member
-1 MQSARNCGGMINY
+1 
-14 RRMDKNTIIGLLL
+14 MDKNTIIGLLL
-27 MMAVIFGFQF
+27 MMAVIFGFNILF
-37 VFSPSEDEVQQ
+37 APSEEEIAQ
-48 QKQEQVDANKE
+48 QKQEQVASNQD
-59 KKDSDEKNVTTDSL
+59 KKDSGDKQVATDSL
-73 SANEFAK
+73 SANDFAK
-80 LKENLKRYGGDSASI
+80 LKENLKNYGGDSAVI
-95 KTDALQVALVDGKVK
+95 KTADLQVALVDGKVK
-110 ATLCLDGKNQTVDDA
+110 ASLNIDGKAQTVNDA
-125 EHAPLS
+125 ETEALS
-131 TAMASALRDLNTTYM
+131 PAMASALRELNNTYT
-146 RNGDFSAMMKP
+146 RNGDFSAMMTP

-166 DSLRLVIS
+166 DSLQLVIS
-174 SKGAMITRATLPAYK
+174 SKGAMITRATLPNYK
-189 SSHKTKNKAFGKY
+189 STHNTSNKAFGKY

-263 FVVHMEVVQKNM
+263 YVVHMEVVQKNM

-293 RRHEMDG
+293 RRHEVDG

-310 YKFVADNDADYL
+310 YKFVGDNDADYL
-322 SESSEQKENFTDA
+322 TESSEQKENFTDA

-345 FSAVFIAQKQFNGMT
+345 FSSVFIAQKQFSGMT
-360 LSSVPYDKKSPE
+360 LTSVPFDKKSPE
-372 FADYLKMLNVHSEI
+372 FNDYLKMLTVHSEI
-386 DYQADS
+386 EYQADNA
-392 SNPASFFL
+392 NPASFFL

-415 MINQYPGGAAS
+415 MIKQYPGG
-426 GSDNLHLTRLIPLG
+426 DNPEFEDLHLTRLIPLG
-440 WTLFRWINTVVV
+440 WTLFRWINTWVV
-452 IPVFNWLGSFISS
+452 IPVFDWLGSFIGS
-465 YGIIILILTLL
+465 YGIIILILTIL

-563 SFLWANDL
+563 SFLWAHDL
-571 SAPDAIFSWST
+571 SAPDAIVSWT
-582 NIPIISTYFGNHVSL
+582 TQIPLISSYFGNHISL

-602 TVTNILYTYVSMQ
+602 TATNILYTYVSMQ
-615 SQQQQQG
+615 SQSQNQS
-622 MPNMKWMMYLMPVF
+622 MPGMKWMMYLMPVF
-636 FLVFFNHYAAGLSY
+636 FLVFFNHYASGLSY
-650 YYFISLLITI
+650 YYFVSLLITI
-660 VTTYAVRASVK
+660 ATTYAVRASVK
-671 ESDVRAKMAEYNKN
+671 EENVRAKMAEYS
-685 PKKKKKSGWMARLEE
+685 KKPKKKSGWMARMEE
-700 AQRQQQAA
+700 MQRQQQAA
-708 MREQQKRGGKKR
+708 MREQQKRGGGKKR

>member
-1 MQSARNCGGMINY
+1 
-14 RRMDKNTIIGLLL
+14 
-27 MMAVIFGFQF
+27 MMAVIFGFNILF
-37 VFSPSEDEVQQ
+37 APSEEEIAQ
-48 QKQEQVDANKE
+48 QKQEQVASNQD
-59 KKDSDEKNVTTDSL
+59 KKDSGDKQVATDSL
-73 SANEFAK
+73 SANDFAK
-80 LKENLKRYGGDSASI
+80 LKENLKNYGGDSAVI
-95 KTDALQVALVDGKVK
+95 KTADLQVALVDGKVK
-110 ATLCLDGKNQTVDDA
+110 ASLNIDGKAQTVNDA
-125 EHAPLS
+125 ETEALS
-131 TAMASALRDLNTTYM
+131 PAMASALRELNNTYT
-146 RNGDFSAMMKP
+146 RNGDFSAMMTP

-166 DSLRLVIS
+166 DSLQLVIS
-174 SKGAMITRATLPAYK
+174 SKGAMITRATLPNYK
-189 SSHKTKNKAFGKY
+189 SSHNTSNKAFGKY

-263 FVVHMEVVQKNM
+263 YVVHMEVVQKNM

-293 RRHEMDG
+293 RRHEVDG

-310 YKFVADNDADYL
+310 YKFVGDDDADYL
-322 SESSEQKENFTDA
+322 TESSEQKENFTDA

-345 FSAVFIAQKQFNGMT
+345 FSSVFIAQKQFSGMT
-360 LSSVPYDKKSPE
+360 LTSVPFDKKSPE
-372 FADYLKMLNVHSEI
+372 FNDYLKMLTVHSEI
-386 DYQADS
+386 EYQADNA
-392 SNPASFFL
+392 NPASFFL

-415 MINQYPGGAAS
+415 MIKQYPGG
-426 GSDNLHLTRLIPLG
+426 DNPEFEDLHLTRLIPLG
-440 WTLFRWINTVVV
+440 WTLFRWINTWVV
-452 IPVFNWLGSFISS
+452 IPVFDWLGSFIGS
-465 YGIIILILTLL
+465 YGIIILILTIL

-563 SFLWANDL
+563 SFL
-571 SAPDAIFSWST
+571 
-582 NIPIISTYFGNHVSL
+582 
-597 FCLLM
+597 
-602 TVTNILYTYVSMQ
+602 
-615 SQQQQQG
+615 
-622 MPNMKWMMYLMPVF
+622 
-636 FLVFFNHYAAGLSY
+636 
-650 YYFISLLITI
+650 
-660 VTTYAVRASVK
+660 
-671 ESDVRAKMAEYNKN
+671 
-685 PKKKKKSGWMARLEE
+685 
-700 AQRQQQAA
+700 
-708 MREQQKRGGKKR
+708 
-720 R
+720 

>member
-1 MQSARNCGGMINY
+1 
-14 RRMDKNTIIGLLL
+14 
-27 MMAVIFGFQF
+27 MMAVIFGFNILF
-37 VFSPSEDEVQQ
+37 APSEEEIAQ
-48 QKQEQVDANKE
+48 QKQEQVASNQD
-59 KKDSDEKNVTTDSL
+59 KKDSGDKQVATDSL
-73 SANEFAK
+73 SANDFAK
-80 LKENLKRYGGDSASI
+80 LKENLKNYGGDSAVI
-95 KTDALQVALVDGKVK
+95 KTADLQVALVDGKVK
-110 ATLCLDGKNQTVDDA
+110 ASLNIDGKAQTVNDA
-125 EHAPLS
+125 ETEALS
-131 TAMASALRDLNTTYM
+131 PAMASALRELNNTYT
-146 RNGDFSAMMKP
+146 RNGDFSAMMTP

-166 DSLRLVIS
+166 DSLQLVIS
-174 SKGAMITRATLPAYK
+174 SKGAMITRATLPNYK
-189 SSHKTKNKAFGKY
+189 SSHNTSNKAFGKY

-263 FVVHMEVVQKNM
+263 YVVHMEVVQKNM

-293 RRHEMDG
+293 RRHEVDG

-310 YKFVADNDADYL
+310 YKFVGDDDADYL
-322 SESSEQKENFTDA
+322 TESSEQKENFTDA

-345 FSAVFIAQKQFNGMT
+345 FSSVFIAQKQFSGMT
-360 LSSVPYDKKSPE
+360 LTSVPFDKKSPE
-372 FADYLKMLNVHSEI
+372 FNDYLKMLTVHSEI
-386 DYQADS
+386 EYQADNA
-392 SNPASFFL
+392 NPASFFL

-415 MINQYPGGAAS
+415 MIKQYPGG
-426 GSDNLHLTRLIPLG
+426 DNPEFEDLHLTRLIPLG
-440 WTLFRWINTVVV
+440 WTLFRWINTWVV
-452 IPVFNWLGSFISS
+452 IPVFDWLGSFIGS
-465 YGIIILILTLL
+465 YGIIILILTIL

-563 SFLWANDL
+563 SFLWAHDL
-571 SAPDAIFSWST
+571 SAPDAIVSWT
-582 NIPIISTYFGNHVSL
+582 TQIPLISSYFGNHISL

-602 TVTNILYTYVSMQ
+602 TATNILYTYVSMQ
-615 SQQQQQG
+615 SQSQNQS
-622 MPNMKWMMYLMPVF
+622 MPGMKWMMYLMPVF
-636 FLVFFNHYAAGLSY
+636 FLVFFNHYASGLSY
-650 YYFISLLITI
+650 YYFVSLLITI
-660 VTTYAVRASVK
+660 ATTYAVRASVK
-671 ESDVRAKMAEYNKN
+671 EEDVRAKMAEYS
-685 PKKKKKSGWMARLEE
+685 KKPKKKSGWMARMEE
-700 AQRQQQAA
+700 MQRQQQAA
-708 MREQQKRGGKKR
+708 MREQQKRGGGKKR
-720 R
+720 H

>member
-1 MQSARNCGGMINY
+1 
-14 RRMDKNTIIGLLL
+14 MDKNTIIGLLL
-27 MMAVIFGFQF
+27 MMAVIFGFNILF
-37 VFSPSEDEVQQ
+37 TPSEEEIAQ
-48 QKQEQVDANKE
+48 QKQEQVASNQD
-59 KKDSDEKNVTTDSL
+59 KKDSGDKQVATDSL
-73 SANEFAK
+73 SANDFAK
-80 LKENLKRYGGDSASI
+80 LKENLKNYGGDSAVI
-95 KTDALQVALVDGKVK
+95 KTADLQVALVDGKVK
-110 ATLCLDGKNQTVDDA
+110 ASLNIDGKAQTVNDA
-125 EHAPLS
+125 ETEALS
-131 TAMASALRDLNTTYM
+131 PAMASALRELNNTYT
-146 RNGDFSAMMKP
+146 RNGDFSAMMTP

-166 DSLRLVIS
+166 DSLQLVIS
-174 SKGAMITRATLPAYK
+174 SKGAMITRATLPNYK
-189 SSHKTKNKAFGKY
+189 SAHNTSNKAFGKY

-263 FVVHMEVVQKNM
+263 YVVHMEVVQKNM

-293 RRHEMDG
+293 RRHEVDG

-310 YKFVADNDADYL
+310 YKFVGDNDADYL
-322 SESSEQKENFTDA
+322 TESSEQKENFTDA

-345 FSAVFIAQKQFNGMT
+345 FSSVFIAQKQFSGMT
-360 LSSVPYDKKSPE
+360 LTSVPFDKKSPE
-372 FADYLKMLNVHSEI
+372 FNDYLKMLTVHSEI
-386 DYQADS
+386 EYQADNA
-392 SNPASFFL
+392 NPASFFL

-415 MINQYPGGAAS
+415 MIKQYPGG
-426 GSDNLHLTRLIPLG
+426 DNPEFEDLHLTRLIPLG
-440 WTLFRWINTVVV
+440 WTLFRWINTWVV
-452 IPVFNWLGSFISS
+452 IPVFDWLGSFIGS
-465 YGIIILILTLL
+465 YGIIILILTIL

-521 TMELYRSAGA
+521 TMELYRSAGS

-563 SFLWANDL
+563 SFLWAHDL
-571 SAPDAIFSWST
+571 SAPDAIVSWT
-582 NIPIISTYFGNHVSL
+582 TQIPLISSYFGNHISL

-602 TVTNILYTYVSMQ
+602 TATNILYTYVSMQ
-615 SQQQQQG
+615 SQSQNQS
-622 MPNMKWMMYLMPVF
+622 MPGMKWMMYLMPVF
-636 FLVFFNHYAAGLSY
+636 FLVFFNHYASGLSY
-650 YYFISLLITI
+650 YYFVSLLITI
-660 VTTYAVRASVK
+660 ATTYAVRASVK
-671 ESDVRAKMAEYNKN
+671 EEDVRAKMAEYS
-685 PKKKKKSGWMARLEE
+685 KKPKKKSGWMARMEE
-700 AQRQQQAA
+700 MQRQQQAA
-708 MREQQKRGGKKR
+708 MREQQKRGGGKKR